1 MRNKHLLPLSL
12 VATVALTVM
21 PNTGLANNMAN
32 DGTNVNEAN
41 NYTQLNNNAHLQQ
54 RKDSV
59 VEKGSDRGIM
69 LNAKSTT
76 EPRQVE
82 IGLPMNYTA
91 VMFNGLP
98 SVFYF
103 WPNTTSNHWRGE
115 QLLAGQGLQNIST
128 TAIKFGEIGYGVD
141 SYMERGGEKF
151 KGKLKYQTN
160 IYGAQ
165 NFDLNLSGKLA
176 KKTYFTLSAYQ
187 NFDPGSMDLK
197 FTNFI
202 DRAQFYTA
210 GLTHLFNN
218 DRGRISVFYKYNVTH
233 PLTSLANY
241 APFTYDGDGKVSEL
255 KGFRMGRDS
264 YLPVDGMMQYRDV
277 KTGELVTDNLYDII
291 KTRTHEGTALLDYD
305 FGNNLTLA
313 VKAKFSHSKGH
324 SGDQLTM
331 GFYEDADATYAD
343 NGEQFHGT
351 IQRRLSQI
359 NAFCVKDAMLIAE
372 LQKKTANHN
381 WAFGVNELYSNID
394 YARSTTQ
401 YYHEVAPNPRKLIYN
416 GQEYANLNGSS
427 EYDKGFENK
436 LAAYVTDTWRV
447 SPSFRMGYGARLELF
462 NIGVDYIGDSRFT
475 DFYIGAKYNDA
486 DGNQKTVATTHH
498 TNTGLNYAVSVSP
511 TYNIT
516 HNFGLTGEIN
526 FLQQYRHLE
535 AYSGKT
541 LPYYN
546 HRPFI
551 LGRAGIFYN
560 SKFVNLVSA
569 FTYARRTNDY
579 SRLTVMSENPNEDPV
594 MVGASSG
601 IQTMGWTTDAMF
613 TPFKGFK
620 FHAMFTYQNPK
631 YTGYKFEAFNKTYDF
646 SDKIVTKQSKIIIEL
661 DPNYTYDRF
670 NIWASFRYY
679 SKQYANVGNSVYF
692 NGRWETFAGASYKAN
707 KMLTFNVNVVNFLNQ
722 RGAQGTIPGSEL
734 ITDGSQYAGTVMAGN
749 YIRPFTVEFGA
760 KLNF

>member
-1 MRNKHLLPLSL
+1 MNRKKLLLPSLLAVASIFPTLSANADTL
-12 VATVALTVM
+12 NKSVIALEDT
-21 PNTGLANNMAN
+21 TKTASN
-32 DGTNVNEAN
+32 DHGV
-41 NYTQLNNNAHLQQ
+41 
-54 RKDSV
+54 
-59 VEKGSDRGIM
+59 M
-69 LNAKSTT
+69 LNAKDAT

-82 IGLPMNYTA
+82 IGLPMSYTA
-91 VMFNGLP
+91 VSVDGLP
-98 SVFYF
+98 AVYYY

-115 QLLAGQGLQNIST
+115 QLLARQGLQNIAT

-160 IYGAQ
+160 TFGAQ

-176 KKTYFTLSAYQ
+176 KKTYFTLSTYQ
-187 NFDPGSMDLK
+187 NFDPGSMNLK
-197 FTNFI
+197 FTNYI

-210 GLTHLFNN
+210 GLTHLFND
-218 DRGRISVFYKYNVTH
+218 DRGRFSVFYKYNETH
-233 PLTSLANY
+233 PLTALANY

-255 KGFRMGRDS
+255 KNFRMGRDS
-264 YLPVDGMMQYRDV
+264 YLPVDGMMQYRNV

-291 KTRTHEGTALLDYD
+291 KTRTHEATALLDYD
-305 FGNNLTLA
+305 LGNNLSLA
-313 VKAKFSHSKGH
+313 VKGKFSHSKGH

-343 NGEQFHGT
+343 NGDAFHGT

-359 NAFCVKDAMLIAE
+359 NAFCVKDAMLVAE
-372 LQKKTANHN
+372 LQKKTASHD
-381 WAFGVNELYSNID
+381 WAFGINELYSNID

-416 GQEYANLNGSS
+416 GVEYANLNGSS

-436 LAAYVTDTWRV
+436 LAAYVNDTWRV
-447 SPSFRMGYGARLELF
+447 SRNFRMGYGARVELF
-462 NIGVDYIGDSRFT
+462 NLGVDYISDKRFS
-475 DFYIGAKYNDA
+475 DFHIGANYTDA
-486 DGNQKTVATTHH
+486 EGNKKTVGITHH

-526 FLQQYRHLE
+526 FLRQYRHLE
-535 AYSGKT
+535 AYSGT
-541 LPYYN
+541 SLPYYN
-546 HRPFI
+546 NRPFI
-551 LGRAGIFYN
+551 LGRAGIFFN
-560 SKFVNLVSA
+560 SSFVNLVSA

-601 IQTMGWTTDAMF
+601 IETMGWTTDAMF
-613 TPFKGFK
+613 TPFKGFT
-620 FHAMFTYQNPK
+620 FHAMVTLQSPK

-646 SDKIVTKQSKIIIEL
+646 SGKTVTKQSKLIVEL

-679 SKQYANVGNSVYF
+679 GKQYANVGNSVYF
-692 NGRWETFAGASYKAN
+692 NGRWETFAGASYKAS

-734 ITDGSQYAGTVMAGN
+734 ITDGSQYAGTIMAGN

>member
-1 MRNKHLLPLSL
+1 MNRRKLLLPSLLAVASIFPTLSANADTL
-12 VATVALTVM
+12 NKSVIALEDT
-21 PNTGLANNMAN
+21 TKTASN
-32 DGTNVNEAN
+32 DHGV
-41 NYTQLNNNAHLQQ
+41 
-54 RKDSV
+54 
-59 VEKGSDRGIM
+59 M
-69 LNAKSTT
+69 LNAKDAT

-82 IGLPMNYTA
+82 IGLPMSYTA
-91 VMFNGLP
+91 VSVDGLP
-98 SVFYF
+98 AVYYY

-115 QLLAGQGLQNIST
+115 QLLARQGLQNIAT

-160 IYGAQ
+160 TFGAQ

-176 KKTYFTLSAYQ
+176 KKTYFTLSTYQ
-187 NFDPGSMDLK
+187 NFDPGSMNLK
-197 FTNFI
+197 FTNYI

-210 GLTHLFNN
+210 GLTHLFND
-218 DRGRISVFYKYNVTH
+218 DRGRFSVFYKYNETH
-233 PLTSLANY
+233 PLTALANY

-255 KGFRMGRDS
+255 KNFRMGRDS

-291 KTRTHEGTALLDYD
+291 KTRTHEATALLDYD
-305 FGNNLTLA
+305 LGNNLSLA
-313 VKAKFSHSKGH
+313 VKGKFSHSKGH

-343 NGEQFHGT
+343 NGDAFHGT

-359 NAFCVKDAMLIAE
+359 NAFCVKDAMLVAE
-372 LQKKTANHN
+372 LQKKTASHD
-381 WAFGVNELYSNID
+381 WAFGINELYSNID

-416 GQEYANLNGSS
+416 GAEYANLNGSS

-436 LAAYVTDTWRV
+436 LAAYVNDTWRV
-447 SPSFRMGYGARLELF
+447 SRNFRMGYGARVELF
-462 NIGVDYIGDSRFT
+462 NLGVDYIGDKRFS
-475 DFYIGAKYNDA
+475 DFHIGANYTDA
-486 DGNQKTVATTHH
+486 EGTKKTVGVSHH

-526 FLQQYRHLE
+526 FLRQYRHLE
-535 AYSGKT
+535 AYSGT
-541 LPYYN
+541 SLPYYN
-546 HRPFI
+546 NRPFI
-551 LGRAGIFYN
+551 LGRAGIFFN
-560 SKFVNLVSA
+560 SSFVNLVSA

-601 IQTMGWTTDAMF
+601 IETMGWTTDAMF
-613 TPFKGFK
+613 TPFKGFT
-620 FHAMFTYQNPK
+620 FHAMVTLQSPK

-646 SDKIVTKQSKIIIEL
+646 SGKTVTKQSKLIVEL

-679 SKQYANVGNSVYF
+679 GKQYANVGNSVYF
-692 NGRWETFAGASYKAN
+692 NGRWETFAGASYKAS

-734 ITDGSQYAGTVMAGN
+734 ITDGSQYAGTIMAGN

>member
-1 MRNKHLLPLSL
+1 MNRRKLLLPSLLAVASIFLALSANADTL
-12 VATVALTVM
+12 NKSVIALEDT
-21 PNTGLANNMAN
+21 TKTASN
-32 DGTNVNEAN
+32 DHGV
-41 NYTQLNNNAHLQQ
+41 
-54 RKDSV
+54 
-59 VEKGSDRGIM
+59 M
-69 LNAKSTT
+69 LNAKDAT

-82 IGLPMNYTA
+82 IGLPMSYTA
-91 VMFNGLP
+91 VSVDGLP
-98 SVFYF
+98 AVYYY

-115 QLLAGQGLQNIST
+115 QLLARQGLQNIAT

-160 IYGAQ
+160 TFGAQ
-165 NFDLNLSGKLA
+165 NFDLNLSGKLT
-176 KKTYFTLSAYQ
+176 KKTYFTLSTYQ
-187 NFDPGSMDLK
+187 NFDPGSMNLK
-197 FTNFI
+197 FTNYI

-210 GLTHLFNN
+210 GLTHLFND
-218 DRGRISVFYKYNVTH
+218 DRGRFSVFYKYNETH
-233 PLTSLANY
+233 PLTALANY

-255 KGFRMGRDS
+255 KNFRMGRDS

-277 KTGELVTDNLYDII
+277 KTGKLVTDNLYDII
-291 KTRTHEGTALLDYD
+291 KTRTHEATALLDYD
-305 FGNNLTLA
+305 LGNNLSLA
-313 VKAKFSHSKGH
+313 VKGKFSHSKGH

-343 NGEQFHGT
+343 NGDAFHGT

-359 NAFCVKDAMLIAE
+359 NAFCVKDALFVAE
-372 LQKKTANHN
+372 LQKKTASHD
-381 WAFGVNELYSNID
+381 WAFGINELYSNID

-416 GQEYANLNGSS
+416 GVEYANLNGSS

-436 LAAYVTDTWRV
+436 LAAYVNDTWRV
-447 SPSFRMGYGARLELF
+447 SRNFRMGYGARVELF
-462 NIGVDYIGDSRFT
+462 NLGVDYIGDKRFS
-475 DFYIGAKYNDA
+475 DFHIGANYTDA
-486 DGNQKTVATTHH
+486 EGNKKTVGITHH

-526 FLQQYRHLE
+526 FLRQYRHLE
-535 AYSGKT
+535 AYSGT
-541 LPYYN
+541 SLPYYN
-546 HRPFI
+546 NRPFI
-551 LGRAGIFYN
+551 LGRAGIFFN
-560 SKFVNLVSA
+560 SSFVNLVSA

-601 IQTMGWTTDAMF
+601 IETMGWTTDAMF
-613 TPFKGFK
+613 TPFKGFT
-620 FHAMFTYQNPK
+620 FHAMVTLQSPK

-646 SDKIVTKQSKIIIEL
+646 SGKTVTKQSKLIVEL

-679 SKQYANVGNSVYF
+679 GKQYANVGNSVYF
-692 NGRWETFAGASYKAN
+692 NGRWETFAGASYKAS

-734 ITDGSQYAGTVMAGN
+734 ITDGSQYAGTIMAGN

>member
-1 MRNKHLLPLSL
+1 MNRKKLLLPSLLAVASIFPTLSANADTL
-12 VATVALTVM
+12 NKSLIALEDT
-21 PNTGLANNMAN
+21 TKTASN
-32 DGTNVNEAN
+32 DHGV
-41 NYTQLNNNAHLQQ
+41 
-54 RKDSV
+54 
-59 VEKGSDRGIM
+59 M
-69 LNAKSTT
+69 LNAKDAT

-82 IGLPMNYTA
+82 IGLPMSYTA
-91 VMFNGLP
+91 VSVDGLP
-98 SVFYF
+98 AVYYY

-115 QLLAGQGLQNIST
+115 QLLARQGLQNIAT

-160 IYGAQ
+160 TFGAQ

-176 KKTYFTLSAYQ
+176 KKTYFTLSTYQ
-187 NFDPGSMDLK
+187 NFDPGSMNLK
-197 FTNFI
+197 FTNYI

-210 GLTHLFNN
+210 GLTHLFND
-218 DRGRISVFYKYNVTH
+218 DRGRFSVFYKYNETH
-233 PLTSLANY
+233 PLTALANY

-255 KGFRMGRDS
+255 KNFRMGRDS

-277 KTGELVTDNLYDII
+277 KTGKLVTDNLYDII
-291 KTRTHEGTALLDYD
+291 KTRTHEATALLDYD
-305 FGNNLTLA
+305 LGNNLSLA
-313 VKAKFSHSKGH
+313 VKGKFSHSKGH

-343 NGEQFHGT
+343 NGEAFHGT

-359 NAFCVKDAMLIAE
+359 NAFCVKDALFVAE
-372 LQKKTANHN
+372 LQKKTASHD
-381 WAFGVNELYSNID
+381 WAFGINELYSNID

-401 YYHEVAPNPRKLIYN
+401 YYHEVAPNPRKLVYN
-416 GQEYANLNGSS
+416 GVEYANLNGST

-436 LAAYVTDTWRV
+436 LAAYVNDTWRV
-447 SPSFRMGYGARLELF
+447 SRNFRMGYGARVELF
-462 NIGVDYIGDSRFT
+462 NVGVDYIGDKRFS
-475 DFYIGAKYNDA
+475 DFHIGANYTDA
-486 DGNQKTVATTHH
+486 EGNKKTVGTTHH

-526 FLQQYRHLE
+526 FLRQYRHLE
-535 AYSGKT
+535 AYSGTT

-546 HRPFI
+546 NRPFI
-551 LGRAGIFYN
+551 LGRAGIFFN
-560 SKFVNLVSA
+560 SSFVNLVSA

-601 IQTMGWTTDAMF
+601 IETMGWTTDAMF
-613 TPFKGFK
+613 TPFKGFT
-620 FHAMFTYQNPK
+620 FHAMVTLQSPK
-631 YTGYKFEAFNKTYDF
+631 YTGYKFEAFNKNYDF
-646 SDKIVTKQSKIIIEL
+646 SGKTVTKQSKIIVEL
-661 DPNYTYDRF
+661 DPNYTFDRF

-679 SKQYANVGNSVYF
+679 GKQYANVGNSVYF
-692 NGRWETFAGASYKAN
+692 NGRWETFAGASYKAS

-734 ITDGSQYAGTVMAGN
+734 ITDGSQYAGTIMAGN

>member
-1 MRNKHLLPLSL
+1 MKHNKLLLPTFL
-12 VATVALTVM
+12 VAAS
-21 PNTGLANNMAN
+21 LATTLPVHADTLLKAYAAVEDSTKTEGN
-32 DGTNVNEAN
+32 DHGV
-41 NYTQLNNNAHLQQ
+41 
-54 RKDSV
+54 
-59 VEKGSDRGIM
+59 M
-69 LNAKSTT
+69 LNAKDAT

-82 IGLPMNYTA
+82 IGLPMSYTA
-91 VMFNGLP
+91 V
-98 SVFYF
+98 SVDGVPAVYYY

-151 KGKLKYQTN
+151 KGKVKYQTN
-160 IYGAQ
+160 TYGAQ
-165 NFDLNLSGKLA
+165 NFDMNLSGKLA
-176 KKTYFTLSAYQ
+176 KKTYFTLSTYQ

-197 FTNFI
+197 FTNYI

-210 GLTHLFNN
+210 GLTRLFNN
-218 DRGRISVFYKYNVTH
+218 DRGRFSVFYKYNVTH
-233 PLTSLANY
+233 PLTTLANY

-264 YLPVDGMMQYRDV
+264 YLPVDGTMQYRDV
-277 KTGELVTDNLYDII
+277 KTGELVTNNLYDII
-291 KTRTHEGTALLDYD
+291 KTRTHEATALLDYD

-343 NGEQFHGT
+343 NGDAFHGT

-359 NAFCVKDAMLIAE
+359 NAFCVKDAMFIAE

-381 WAFGVNELYSNID
+381 WAFGINELYSNID

-401 YYHEVAPNPRKLIYN
+401 YYHEVAPNPRKLVYN
-416 GQEYANLNGSS
+416 GKEYANLNGSS

-436 LAAYVTDTWRV
+436 LAAYVNDTWRV
-447 SPSFRMGYGARLELF
+447 SRNFRMGYGARLELF
-462 NIGVDYIGDSRFT
+462 NIGVDYIGDGRFS
-475 DFYIGAKYNDA
+475 DFYIGANYSDA
-486 DGNQKTVATTHH
+486 DGNSKTVGTTHH
-498 TNTGLNYAVSVSP
+498 TNTGLNYVVSVSP
-511 TYNIT
+511 TFNIT
-516 HNFGLTGEIN
+516 SNFGLTGEIN

-560 SKFVNLVSA
+560 SSFVNLVSA

-579 SRLTVMSENPNEDPV
+579 SRLTVMSDNPNEDPV

-601 IQTMGWTTDAMF
+601 IETMGWTTDAMF

-620 FHAMFTYQNPK
+620 FHAMLTLQSPK

-646 SDKIVTKQSKIIIEL
+646 SDKTVTKQSKMIIEL

-734 ITDGSQYAGTVMAGN
+734 ITDGSQYAGTIMAGN

>member
-1 MRNKHLLPLSL
+1 MNRKKLLLPSLLAVASIFPTLSANADTL
-12 VATVALTVM
+12 NKSVIALEDT
-21 PNTGLANNMAN
+21 TKTASN
-32 DGTNVNEAN
+32 DHGV
-41 NYTQLNNNAHLQQ
+41 
-54 RKDSV
+54 
-59 VEKGSDRGIM
+59 M
-69 LNAKSTT
+69 LNAKDAT

-82 IGLPMNYTA
+82 IGLPMSYTA
-91 VMFNGLP
+91 VSVDGLP
-98 SVFYF
+98 AVYYY

-115 QLLAGQGLQNIST
+115 QLLARQGLQNIAT

-160 IYGAQ
+160 TFGAQ

-176 KKTYFTLSAYQ
+176 KKTYFTLSTYQ
-187 NFDPGSMDLK
+187 NFDPGSMNLK
-197 FTNFI
+197 FTNYI

-210 GLTHLFNN
+210 GLTHLFND
-218 DRGRISVFYKYNVTH
+218 DRGRFSVFYKYNETH
-233 PLTSLANY
+233 PLTALANY

-255 KGFRMGRDS
+255 KNFRMGRDS

-277 KTGELVTDNLYDII
+277 KTGKLVTDNLYDII
-291 KTRTHEGTALLDYD
+291 KTRTHEATALLDYD
-305 FGNNLTLA
+305 LGNNLSLA
-313 VKAKFSHSKGH
+313 VKGKFSHSKGH

-343 NGEQFHGT
+343 NGDAFHGT

-359 NAFCVKDAMLIAE
+359 NAFCVKDAMLVAE
-372 LQKKTANHN
+372 LQKKTASHD
-381 WAFGVNELYSNID
+381 WAFGINELYSNID

-416 GQEYANLNGSS
+416 GAEYANLNGSS

-436 LAAYVTDTWRV
+436 LAAYVNDTWRV
-447 SPSFRMGYGARLELF
+447 SRNFRMGYGARVELF
-462 NIGVDYIGDSRFT
+462 NLGVDYIGDKRFS
-475 DFYIGAKYNDA
+475 DFHIGANYTDA
-486 DGNQKTVATTHH
+486 EGSKKTVGVSHH

-526 FLQQYRHLE
+526 FLRQYRHME
-535 AYSGKT
+535 AYSGT
-541 LPYYN
+541 SLPYYN
-546 HRPFI
+546 NRPFI
-551 LGRAGIFYN
+551 LGRAGIFFN
-560 SKFVNLVSA
+560 SSFVNLVSA

-601 IQTMGWTTDAMF
+601 IETMGWTTDAMF
-613 TPFKGFK
+613 TPFKGFT
-620 FHAMFTYQNPK
+620 FHAMVTLQSPK

-646 SDKIVTKQSKIIIEL
+646 SGKTVTKQSKLIVEL

-679 SKQYANVGNSVYF
+679 GKQYANVGNSVYF
-692 NGRWETFAGASYKAN
+692 NGRWETFAGASYKAS

-734 ITDGSQYAGTVMAGN
+734 ITDGSQYAGTIMAGN

>member
-1 MRNKHLLPLSL
+1 MNRRKLLLPSLLAVASIFPTLSANADTL
-12 VATVALTVM
+12 NKSVIALEDT
-21 PNTGLANNMAN
+21 TKTASN
-32 DGTNVNEAN
+32 DHGV
-41 NYTQLNNNAHLQQ
+41 
-54 RKDSV
+54 
-59 VEKGSDRGIM
+59 M
-69 LNAKSTT
+69 LNAKDAT

-82 IGLPMNYTA
+82 IGLPMSYTA
-91 VMFNGLP
+91 VSVDGLP
-98 SVFYF
+98 AVYYY

-115 QLLAGQGLQNIST
+115 QLLARQGLQNIAT

-160 IYGAQ
+160 TFGAQ

-176 KKTYFTLSAYQ
+176 KKTYFTLSTYQ
-187 NFDPGSMDLK
+187 NFDPGSMNLK
-197 FTNFI
+197 FTNYI

-210 GLTHLFNN
+210 GLTHLFND
-218 DRGRISVFYKYNVTH
+218 DRGRFSVFYKYNETH
-233 PLTSLANY
+233 PLTALANY

-255 KGFRMGRDS
+255 KNFRMGRDS

-277 KTGELVTDNLYDII
+277 KTGKLVTDNLYDII
-291 KTRTHEGTALLDYD
+291 KTRTHEATALLDYD
-305 FGNNLTLA
+305 LGNNLSLA
-313 VKAKFSHSKGH
+313 VKGKFSHSKGH

-343 NGEQFHGT
+343 NGDAFHGT

-359 NAFCVKDAMLIAE
+359 NAFCVKDAMLVAE
-372 LQKKTANHN
+372 LQKKTASHD
-381 WAFGVNELYSNID
+381 WAFGINELYSNID

-416 GQEYANLNGSS
+416 GAEYANLNGST

-436 LAAYVTDTWRV
+436 LAAYVNDTWRV
-447 SPSFRMGYGARLELF
+447 SRNFRMGYGARVELF
-462 NIGVDYIGDSRFT
+462 NLGVDYIGDKRFG
-475 DFYIGAKYNDA
+475 DFHIGANYTDA
-486 DGNQKTVATTHH
+486 EGTKKTVGVSHH

-526 FLQQYRHLE
+526 FLRQYRHLE
-535 AYSGKT
+535 AYSGT
-541 LPYYN
+541 SLPYYN
-546 HRPFI
+546 NRPFI
-551 LGRAGIFYN
+551 LGRAGIFFN
-560 SKFVNLVSA
+560 SSFVNLVSA

-601 IQTMGWTTDAMF
+601 IETMGWTTDAMF
-613 TPFKGFK
+613 TPFKGFT
-620 FHAMFTYQNPK
+620 FHAMVTLQSPK

-646 SDKIVTKQSKIIIEL
+646 SGKTVTKQSKLIVEL

-679 SKQYANVGNSVYF
+679 GKQYANVGNSVYF
-692 NGRWETFAGASYKAN
+692 NGRWETFAGASYKTS

-734 ITDGSQYAGTVMAGN
+734 ITDGSQYAGTIMAGN

>member
-1 MRNKHLLPLSL
+1 MNRRKLLLPSLLAVASIFPTLSANADTL
-12 VATVALTVM
+12 NKSVIALEDT
-21 PNTGLANNMAN
+21 TKTASN
-32 DGTNVNEAN
+32 DHGV
-41 NYTQLNNNAHLQQ
+41 
-54 RKDSV
+54 
-59 VEKGSDRGIM
+59 M
-69 LNAKSTT
+69 LNAKDAT

-82 IGLPMNYTA
+82 IGLPMSYTA
-91 VMFNGLP
+91 VSVDGLP
-98 SVFYF
+98 AVYYY

-115 QLLAGQGLQNIST
+115 QLLAHQGLQNIAT

-160 IYGAQ
+160 TFGAQ

-176 KKTYFTLSAYQ
+176 KKTYFTLSTYQ
-187 NFDPGSMDLK
+187 NFDPGSMNLK
-197 FTNFI
+197 FTNYI

-210 GLTHLFNN
+210 GLTHLFND
-218 DRGRISVFYKYNVTH
+218 DRGRFSVFYKYNETH
-233 PLTSLANY
+233 PLTALANY

-255 KGFRMGRDS
+255 KNFRMGRDS

-277 KTGELVTDNLYDII
+277 KTGKLVTDNLYDII
-291 KTRTHEGTALLDYD
+291 KTRTHEATALLDYD
-305 FGNNLTLA
+305 LGNNLSLA
-313 VKAKFSHSKGH
+313 VKGKFSHSKGH

-343 NGEQFHGT
+343 NGDAFHGT

-359 NAFCVKDAMLIAE
+359 NAFCVKDAMLVAE
-372 LQKKTANHN
+372 LQKKTASHD
-381 WAFGVNELYSNID
+381 WAFGINELYSNID

-416 GQEYANLNGSS
+416 GVEYANLNGSS

-436 LAAYVTDTWRV
+436 LAAYVNDTWRV
-447 SPSFRMGYGARLELF
+447 SRNFRMGYGARVELF
-462 NIGVDYIGDSRFT
+462 NLGVDYIGDKRFG
-475 DFYIGAKYNDA
+475 DFHIGANYTDA
-486 DGNQKTVATTHH
+486 EGNKKTVGVSHH

-526 FLQQYRHLE
+526 FLRQYRHLE
-535 AYSGKT
+535 AYSGT
-541 LPYYN
+541 SLPYYN
-546 HRPFI
+546 NRPFI
-551 LGRAGIFYN
+551 LGRAGIFFN
-560 SKFVNLVSA
+560 SSFVNLVSA

-601 IQTMGWTTDAMF
+601 IETMGWTTDAMF
-613 TPFKGFK
+613 TPFKGFT
-620 FHAMFTYQNPK
+620 FHAMVTLQSPK

-646 SDKIVTKQSKIIIEL
+646 SGKTVTKQSKLIVEL

-679 SKQYANVGNSVYF
+679 GKQYANVGNSVYF
-692 NGRWETFAGASYKAN
+692 NGRWETFAGASYKAS

-734 ITDGSQYAGTVMAGN
+734 ITDGSQYAGTIMAGN

>member
-1 MRNKHLLPLSL
+1 MKHNKLLLPTFL
-12 VATVALTVM
+12 VAAS
-21 PNTGLANNMAN
+21 LATTLPVHADTLLKAYAAVEDSTKTEGN
-32 DGTNVNEAN
+32 DHGV
-41 NYTQLNNNAHLQQ
+41 
-54 RKDSV
+54 
-59 VEKGSDRGIM
+59 M
-69 LNAKSTT
+69 LNAKDAT

-82 IGLPMNYTA
+82 IGLPMSYTA
-91 VMFNGLP
+91 V
-98 SVFYF
+98 SVDGVPAVYYY

-151 KGKLKYQTN
+151 KGKVKYQTN
-160 IYGAQ
+160 TYGAQ
-165 NFDLNLSGKLA
+165 NFDMNLSGKLA
-176 KKTYFTLSAYQ
+176 KKTYFTLSTYQ

-197 FTNFI
+197 FTNYI

-210 GLTHLFNN
+210 GLTRLFNN
-218 DRGRISVFYKYNVTH
+218 DRGRFSVFYKYNVTH
-233 PLTSLANY
+233 PLTALANY

-264 YLPVDGMMQYRDV
+264 YLPVDGTMQYRDV
-277 KTGELVTDNLYDII
+277 KTGELVTNNLYDII
-291 KTRTHEGTALLDYD
+291 KTRTHEATALLDYD
-305 FGNNLTLA
+305 FGNNLTFA

-343 NGEQFHGT
+343 NGDAFHGT

-359 NAFCVKDAMLIAE
+359 NAFCVKDAMFIAE

-381 WAFGVNELYSNID
+381 WAFGINELYSNID

-401 YYHEVAPNPRKLIYN
+401 YYHEVAPNPRKLVYN
-416 GQEYANLNGSS
+416 GKEYANLNGSS

-436 LAAYVTDTWRV
+436 LAAYVNDTWRV
-447 SPSFRMGYGARLELF
+447 SRNFRMGYGARLELF
-462 NIGVDYIGDSRFT
+462 NIGVDYIGDGRFS
-475 DFYIGAKYNDA
+475 DFYIGANYSDA
-486 DGNQKTVATTHH
+486 DGNSKTVATTHH
-498 TNTGLNYAVSVSP
+498 TNTGVNYVVSVSP

-516 HNFGLTGEIN
+516 SNFGLTGEIN

-541 LPYYN
+541 LPYYD

-560 SKFVNLVSA
+560 SSFVNLVSA

-579 SRLTVMSENPNEDPV
+579 SRLTVMSDNPNEDPV

-601 IQTMGWTTDAMF
+601 IETMGWTTDAMF

-620 FHAMFTYQNPK
+620 FHAMLTLQSPK

-646 SDKIVTKQSKIIIEL
+646 SDKTVTKQSKMIIEL
-661 DPNYTYDRF
+661 DLNYTYDRF

-734 ITDGSQYAGTVMAGN
+734 ITDGSQYAGTIMAGN

>member
-1 MRNKHLLPLSL
+1 MNREKLLLPSLLAVASIFPTLSANADTL
-12 VATVALTVM
+12 NKSLIALEDT
-21 PNTGLANNMAN
+21 TKTASN
-32 DGTNVNEAN
+32 DHGV
-41 NYTQLNNNAHLQQ
+41 
-54 RKDSV
+54 
-59 VEKGSDRGIM
+59 M
-69 LNAKSTT
+69 LNAKDAT

-82 IGLPMNYTA
+82 IGLPMSYTA
-91 VMFNGLP
+91 VSVDGLP
-98 SVFYF
+98 AVYYY

-115 QLLAGQGLQNIST
+115 QLLARQGLQNIAT

-160 IYGAQ
+160 TFGAQ

-176 KKTYFTLSAYQ
+176 KKTYFTLSTYQ
-187 NFDPGSMDLK
+187 NFDPGSMNLK
-197 FTNFI
+197 FTNYI

-210 GLTHLFNN
+210 GLTHLFND
-218 DRGRISVFYKYNVTH
+218 DRGRFSVFYKYNETH
-233 PLTSLANY
+233 PLTALANY

-255 KGFRMGRDS
+255 KNFRMGRDS

-277 KTGELVTDNLYDII
+277 KTGKLVTDNLYDII
-291 KTRTHEGTALLDYD
+291 KTRTHEATALLDYD
-305 FGNNLTLA
+305 LGNNLSLA
-313 VKAKFSHSKGH
+313 VKGKFSHSKGH

-343 NGEQFHGT
+343 NGDAFHGT

-359 NAFCVKDAMLIAE
+359 NAFCVKDALFVAE
-372 LQKKTANHN
+372 LQKKTASHD
-381 WAFGVNELYSNID
+381 WAFGINELYSNID

-401 YYHEVAPNPRKLIYN
+401 YYHEVAPNPRKLVYN
-416 GQEYANLNGSS
+416 GVEYANLNGST

-436 LAAYVTDTWRV
+436 LAAYVNDTWRV
-447 SPSFRMGYGARLELF
+447 SRNFRMGYGARVELF
-462 NIGVDYIGDSRFT
+462 NLGVDYIGDKRFS
-475 DFYIGAKYNDA
+475 DFHIGANYTDA
-486 DGNQKTVATTHH
+486 EGNKKTVGTTHH
-498 TNTGLNYAVSVSP
+498 SNTGLNYAVSVSP

-526 FLQQYRHLE
+526 FLRQYRHLE
-535 AYSGKT
+535 AYSGTT

-546 HRPFI
+546 NRPFI
-551 LGRAGIFYN
+551 LGRAGIFFN
-560 SKFVNLVSA
+560 SSFVNLVSA

-601 IQTMGWTTDAMF
+601 IETMGWTTDAMF
-613 TPFKGFK
+613 TPFKGFT
-620 FHAMFTYQNPK
+620 FHAMVTLQSPK
-631 YTGYKFEAFNKTYDF
+631 YTGYKFEAFNKSYDF
-646 SDKIVTKQSKIIIEL
+646 SGKTVTKQSKIIVEL
-661 DPNYTYDRF
+661 DPNYTFDRF

-679 SKQYANVGNSVYF
+679 GKQYANVGNSVYF
-692 NGRWETFAGASYKAN
+692 NGRWETFAGASYKAS

-734 ITDGSQYAGTVMAGN
+734 ITDGSQYAGTIMAGN

>member
-1 MRNKHLLPLSL
+1 MKHNKLLLPTFL
-12 VATVALTVM
+12 VAAS
-21 PNTGLANNMAN
+21 LATTLPVHADTLLKAYAAVEDSTKTEGN
-32 DGTNVNEAN
+32 DHGV
-41 NYTQLNNNAHLQQ
+41 
-54 RKDSV
+54 
-59 VEKGSDRGIM
+59 M
-69 LNAKSTT
+69 LNAKDAT

-82 IGLPMNYTA
+82 IGLPMSYTA
-91 VMFNGLP
+91 V
-98 SVFYF
+98 SVDGVPAVYYY

-151 KGKLKYQTN
+151 KGKVKYQTN
-160 IYGAQ
+160 TYGAQ
-165 NFDLNLSGKLA
+165 NFDMNLSGKLA
-176 KKTYFTLSAYQ
+176 KKTYFTLSTYQ

-197 FTNFI
+197 FTNYI

-210 GLTHLFNN
+210 GLTRLFNN
-218 DRGRISVFYKYNVTH
+218 DRGRFSVFYKYNVTH
-233 PLTSLANY
+233 PLTTLANY

-264 YLPVDGMMQYRDV
+264 YLPVDGTMQYRDV
-277 KTGELVTDNLYDII
+277 KTGELVTNNLYDII
-291 KTRTHEGTALLDYD
+291 KTRTHEATALLDYD

-343 NGEQFHGT
+343 NGDAFHGT

-359 NAFCVKDAMLIAE
+359 NAFCVKDAMFIAE

-381 WAFGVNELYSNID
+381 WEFGINELYSNID

-401 YYHEVAPNPRKLIYN
+401 YYHEVAPNPRKLVYN
-416 GQEYANLNGSS
+416 GKEYANLNGSS

-436 LAAYVTDTWRV
+436 LAAYVNDTWRV
-447 SPSFRMGYGARLELF
+447 SRNFRMGYGARLELF
-462 NIGVDYIGDSRFT
+462 NIGVDYIGDGRFS
-475 DFYIGAKYNDA
+475 DFYIGANYSDA
-486 DGNQKTVATTHH
+486 DGNSKTVGTTHH
-498 TNTGLNYAVSVSP
+498 TNTGLNYVVSVSP

-516 HNFGLTGEIN
+516 SNFGLTGEIN

-560 SKFVNLVSA
+560 SSFVNLVSA

-579 SRLTVMSENPNEDPV
+579 SRLTVMSDNPNEDPV

-601 IQTMGWTTDAMF
+601 IETMGWTTDAMF

-620 FHAMFTYQNPK
+620 FHAMLTLQSPK

-646 SDKIVTKQSKIIIEL
+646 SDKTVTKQSKMIIEL

-734 ITDGSQYAGTVMAGN
+734 ITDGSQYAGTIMAGN

>member
-1 MRNKHLLPLSL
+1 MNRRKLLLPSLLAVASIFPTLSANADTL
-12 VATVALTVM
+12 NKSVIALEDT
-21 PNTGLANNMAN
+21 TKTASN
-32 DGTNVNEAN
+32 DHGV
-41 NYTQLNNNAHLQQ
+41 
-54 RKDSV
+54 
-59 VEKGSDRGIM
+59 M
-69 LNAKSTT
+69 LNAKDAT

-82 IGLPMNYTA
+82 IGLPMSYTA
-91 VMFNGLP
+91 VSVDGLP
-98 SVFYF
+98 AVYYY

-115 QLLAGQGLQNIST
+115 QLLARQGLQNIAT

-160 IYGAQ
+160 TFGAQ

-176 KKTYFTLSAYQ
+176 KKTYFTLSTYQ
-187 NFDPGSMDLK
+187 NFDPGSMNLK
-197 FTNFI
+197 FTNYI

-210 GLTHLFNN
+210 GLTHLFND
-218 DRGRISVFYKYNVTH
+218 DRGRFSVFYKYNETH
-233 PLTSLANY
+233 PLTALANY

-255 KGFRMGRDS
+255 KNFRMGRDS

-277 KTGELVTDNLYDII
+277 KSGKLVTDNLYDII
-291 KTRTHEGTALLDYD
+291 KTRTHEATALLDYD
-305 FGNNLTLA
+305 LCNNLSLA
-313 VKAKFSHSKGH
+313 VKGKFSHSKGH

-343 NGEQFHGT
+343 NGDAFHGT

-359 NAFCVKDAMLIAE
+359 NAFCVKDAMLVAE
-372 LQKKTANHN
+372 LQKKTASHD
-381 WAFGVNELYSNID
+381 WAFGINELYSNID

-416 GQEYANLNGSS
+416 GAEYANLNGST

-436 LAAYVTDTWRV
+436 LAAYVNDTWRV
-447 SPSFRMGYGARLELF
+447 SRNFRMGYGARVELF
-462 NIGVDYIGDSRFT
+462 NLGVDYIGDKRFS
-475 DFYIGAKYNDA
+475 DFHIGANYTDA
-486 DGNQKTVATTHH
+486 EGNKKTVGVSHH

-526 FLQQYRHLE
+526 FLRQYRHLE
-535 AYSGKT
+535 AYSGT
-541 LPYYN
+541 SLPYYN
-546 HRPFI
+546 NRPFI
-551 LGRAGIFYN
+551 LGRAGIFFN
-560 SKFVNLVSA
+560 SSFVNLVSA

-601 IQTMGWTTDAMF
+601 IEAMGWTTDAMF
-613 TPFKGFK
+613 TPFKGFT
-620 FHAMFTYQNPK
+620 FHAMVTLQSPK

-646 SDKIVTKQSKIIIEL
+646 SGKTVTKQSKLIVEL

-679 SKQYANVGNSVYF
+679 GKQYANVGNSVYF
-692 NGRWETFAGASYKAN
+692 NGRWETFAGASYKAS

-734 ITDGSQYAGTVMAGN
+734 ITDGSQYAGTIMAGN

>member
-1 MRNKHLLPLSL
+1 MNRRKLLLPSLLAVASIFPTLSANADTL
-12 VATVALTVM
+12 NKSVIALEDT
-21 PNTGLANNMAN
+21 TKTASN
-32 DGTNVNEAN
+32 DHGV
-41 NYTQLNNNAHLQQ
+41 
-54 RKDSV
+54 
-59 VEKGSDRGIM
+59 M
-69 LNAKSTT
+69 LNAKDAT

-82 IGLPMNYTA
+82 IGLPMSYTA
-91 VMFNGLP
+91 VSVDGLP
-98 SVFYF
+98 AVYYY

-115 QLLAGQGLQNIST
+115 QLLARQGLQNIAT

-160 IYGAQ
+160 TFGAQ

-176 KKTYFTLSAYQ
+176 KKTYFTLSTYQ
-187 NFDPGSMDLK
+187 NFDPGSMNLK
-197 FTNFI
+197 FTNYI

-210 GLTHLFNN
+210 GLTHLFND
-218 DRGRISVFYKYNVTH
+218 DRGRFSVFYKYNETH
-233 PLTSLANY
+233 PLTALANY

-255 KGFRMGRDS
+255 KNFRMGRDS
-264 YLPVDGMMQYRDV
+264 YLPVDGMMQYRNV

-291 KTRTHEGTALLDYD
+291 KTRTHEATALLDYD
-305 FGNNLTLA
+305 LGNNLSLA
-313 VKAKFSHSKGH
+313 VKGKFSHSKGH

-343 NGEQFHGT
+343 NGDAFHGT

-359 NAFCVKDAMLIAE
+359 NAFCVKDAMLVAE
-372 LQKKTANHN
+372 LQKKTASHD
-381 WAFGVNELYSNID
+381 WAFGINELYSNID

-416 GQEYANLNGSS
+416 GVEYANLNGSS

-436 LAAYVTDTWRV
+436 LAAYVNDTWRV
-447 SPSFRMGYGARLELF
+447 SRNFRMGYGARVELF
-462 NIGVDYIGDSRFT
+462 NLGVDYISDKRFGDFH
-475 DFYIGAKYNDA
+475 IGANYTDA
-486 DGNQKTVATTHH
+486 EGNKKTVGVSHH

-526 FLQQYRHLE
+526 FLRQYRHLE
-535 AYSGKT
+535 AYSGT
-541 LPYYN
+541 SLPYYN
-546 HRPFI
+546 NRPFI
-551 LGRAGIFYN
+551 LGRAGIFFN
-560 SKFVNLVSA
+560 SSFVNLVSA

-601 IQTMGWTTDAMF
+601 IETMGWTTDAMF
-613 TPFKGFK
+613 IPFKGFT
-620 FHAMFTYQNPK
+620 FHAMVTLQSPK

-646 SDKIVTKQSKIIIEL
+646 SGKTVTKQSKLIVEL

-679 SKQYANVGNSVYF
+679 GKQYANVGNSVYF
-692 NGRWETFAGASYKAN
+692 NGRWETFAGASYKAS

-734 ITDGSQYAGTVMAGN
+734 ITDGSQYAGTIMAGN

>member
-1 MRNKHLLPLSL
+1 MNRRKLLLPSLLAVASIFPTLSANADTL
-12 VATVALTVM
+12 NKSVIALEDT
-21 PNTGLANNMAN
+21 TKTASN
-32 DGTNVNEAN
+32 DHGV
-41 NYTQLNNNAHLQQ
+41 
-54 RKDSV
+54 
-59 VEKGSDRGIM
+59 M
-69 LNAKSTT
+69 LNAKDAT

-82 IGLPMNYTA
+82 IGLPMSYTA
-91 VMFNGLP
+91 VSVDGLP
-98 SVFYF
+98 AVYYY

-115 QLLAGQGLQNIST
+115 QLLARQGLQNIAT

-151 KGKLKYQTN
+151 KGKLKYLTN
-160 IYGAQ
+160 TFGAQ

-176 KKTYFTLSAYQ
+176 KKTYFTLSTYQ
-187 NFDPGSMDLK
+187 NFDPGSMNLK
-197 FTNFI
+197 FTNYI

-210 GLTHLFNN
+210 GLTHLFND
-218 DRGRISVFYKYNVTH
+218 DRGRFSVFYKYNETH
-233 PLTSLANY
+233 PLTALANY

-255 KGFRMGRDS
+255 KNFRMGRDS

-277 KTGELVTDNLYDII
+277 KTGKLVTDNLYDII
-291 KTRTHEGTALLDYD
+291 KTRTHEATALLDYD
-305 FGNNLTLA
+305 LGNNLSLA
-313 VKAKFSHSKGH
+313 VKGKFSHSKGH

-343 NGEQFHGT
+343 NGDAFHGT

-359 NAFCVKDAMLIAE
+359 NAFCVKDAMLVAE
-372 LQKKTANHN
+372 LQKKTASHD
-381 WAFGVNELYSNID
+381 WAFGINELYSNID

-416 GQEYANLNGSS
+416 GVEYANLNGST

-436 LAAYVTDTWRV
+436 LAAYVNDTWRV
-447 SPSFRMGYGARLELF
+447 SRNFRMGYGARVELF
-462 NIGVDYIGDSRFT
+462 NLGVDYIGDKRFS
-475 DFYIGAKYNDA
+475 DFHIGANYTDA
-486 DGNQKTVATTHH
+486 EGNKKTVGVSHH

-526 FLQQYRHLE
+526 FLRQYRHLE
-535 AYSGKT
+535 AYSGT
-541 LPYYN
+541 SLPYYN
-546 HRPFI
+546 NRPFI
-551 LGRAGIFYN
+551 LGRAGIFFN
-560 SKFVNLVSA
+560 SSFVNLVSA

-601 IQTMGWTTDAMF
+601 IETMGWTTDAML
-613 TPFKGFK
+613 TPFKGFT
-620 FHAMFTYQNPK
+620 FHAMVTLQSPK

-646 SDKIVTKQSKIIIEL
+646 SGKTVTKQSKLIVEL

-679 SKQYANVGNSVYF
+679 GKQYANVGNSVYF
-692 NGRWETFAGASYKAN
+692 NGRWETFAGASYKAS

-734 ITDGSQYAGTVMAGN
+734 ITDGSQYAGTIMAGN

>member
-1 MRNKHLLPLSL
+1 MNRKKLLLPSLLAVASIFPTLSANADTL
-12 VATVALTVM
+12 NKSLIALEDT
-21 PNTGLANNMAN
+21 TKTASN
-32 DGTNVNEAN
+32 DHGV
-41 NYTQLNNNAHLQQ
+41 
-54 RKDSV
+54 
-59 VEKGSDRGIM
+59 M
-69 LNAKSTT
+69 LNAKDAT

-82 IGLPMNYTA
+82 IGLPMSYTA
-91 VMFNGLP
+91 VSVDGLP
-98 SVFYF
+98 AVYYY

-115 QLLAGQGLQNIST
+115 QLLARQGLQNIAT

-160 IYGAQ
+160 TFGAQ

-176 KKTYFTLSAYQ
+176 KKTYFTLSTYQ
-187 NFDPGSMDLK
+187 NFDPGSMNLK
-197 FTNFI
+197 FTNYI

-210 GLTHLFNN
+210 GLTHLFND
-218 DRGRISVFYKYNVTH
+218 DRGRFSVFYKYNETH
-233 PLTSLANY
+233 PLTALANY

-255 KGFRMGRDS
+255 KNFRMGRDS

-277 KTGELVTDNLYDII
+277 KTGKLVTDNLYDII
-291 KTRTHEGTALLDYD
+291 KTRTHEATALLDYD
-305 FGNNLTLA
+305 LGNNLSLA
-313 VKAKFSHSKGH
+313 VKGKFSHSKGH

-331 GFYEDADATYAD
+331 GFYDDADATYAD
-343 NGEQFHGT
+343 NGEAFHGT

-359 NAFCVKDAMLIAE
+359 NAFCVKDALFVAE
-372 LQKKTANHN
+372 LQKKTASHD
-381 WAFGVNELYSNID
+381 WAFGINELYSNID

-416 GQEYANLNGSS
+416 GVEYANLNGST

-436 LAAYVTDTWRV
+436 LAAYVNDTWRV
-447 SPSFRMGYGARLELF
+447 SRNFRMGYGARVELF
-462 NIGVDYIGDSRFT
+462 NLGVDYIGDKRFS
-475 DFYIGAKYNDA
+475 DFHIGANYTDA
-486 DGNQKTVATTHH
+486 EGNKKTVGTTHH

-526 FLQQYRHLE
+526 FLRQYRHLE
-535 AYSGKT
+535 AYSGTT

-546 HRPFI
+546 NRPFI
-551 LGRAGIFYN
+551 LGRAGIFFN
-560 SKFVNLVSA
+560 SSFVNLVSA

-601 IQTMGWTTDAMF
+601 IETMGWTTDAMF
-613 TPFKGFK
+613 TPFKGFT
-620 FHAMFTYQNPK
+620 FHAMVTLQSPK
-631 YTGYKFEAFNKTYDF
+631 YTGYKFEAFNKSYDF
-646 SDKIVTKQSKIIIEL
+646 SGKTVTKQSKIIVEL
-661 DPNYTYDRF
+661 DPNYTFDRF

-679 SKQYANVGNSVYF
+679 GKQYANVGNSVYF
-692 NGRWETFAGASYKAN
+692 NGRWETFAGASYKAS

-734 ITDGSQYAGTVMAGN
+734 ITDGSQYAGTIMAGN

>member
-1 MRNKHLLPLSL
+1 MKHNKLLLPTFL
-12 VATVALTVM
+12 VAASLATTLPVHADTLLKAYAAVEDST
-21 PNTGLANNMAN
+21 NTEGN
-32 DGTNVNEAN
+32 DHGV
-41 NYTQLNNNAHLQQ
+41 
-54 RKDSV
+54 
-59 VEKGSDRGIM
+59 M
-69 LNAKSTT
+69 LNAKDAT

-82 IGLPMNYTA
+82 IGLPMSYTA
-91 VMFNGLP
+91 V
-98 SVFYF
+98 SVDGVPAVYYY

-151 KGKLKYQTN
+151 KGKVKYQTN
-160 IYGAQ
+160 TYGAQ
-165 NFDLNLSGKLA
+165 NFDMNLSGKLA
-176 KKTYFTLSAYQ
+176 KKTYFTLSTYQ

-197 FTNFI
+197 FTNYI

-210 GLTHLFNN
+210 GLTRLFNN
-218 DRGRISVFYKYNVTH
+218 DRGRFSVFYKYNVTH
-233 PLTSLANY
+233 PLTTLANY

-264 YLPVDGMMQYRDV
+264 YLPVDGTMQYRDV
-277 KTGELVTDNLYDII
+277 KTGELVTNNLYDII
-291 KTRTHEGTALLDYD
+291 KTRTHEATALLDYD

-343 NGEQFHGT
+343 NGNAFHGT

-359 NAFCVKDAMLIAE
+359 NAFCVKDAMFIAE

-381 WAFGVNELYSNID
+381 WAFGINELYSNID

-401 YYHEVAPNPRKLIYN
+401 YYHEVAPNPRKLVYN
-416 GQEYANLNGSS
+416 GKEYANLNGSS

-436 LAAYVTDTWRV
+436 LAAYVNDTWRV
-447 SPSFRMGYGARLELF
+447 SRNFRMGYGARLELF
-462 NIGVDYIGDSRFT
+462 NIGVDYIGDGRFS
-475 DFYIGAKYNDA
+475 DFYIGANYSDA
-486 DGNQKTVATTHH
+486 DGNSKTVGTTHH
-498 TNTGLNYAVSVSP
+498 TNTGLNYVVSVSP

-516 HNFGLTGEIN
+516 SNFGLTGEIN

-546 HRPFI
+546 HRLFI

-560 SKFVNLVSA
+560 SSFVNLVSA

-579 SRLTVMSENPNEDPV
+579 SRLTVMSDNPNEDPV

-601 IQTMGWTTDAMF
+601 IETMGWTTDAMF

-620 FHAMFTYQNPK
+620 FHAMLTLQSPK

-646 SDKIVTKQSKIIIEL
+646 SDKTVTKQSKMIIEL

-734 ITDGSQYAGTVMAGN
+734 ITDGSQYAGTIMAGN

>member
-1 MRNKHLLPLSL
+1 MNREKLLLPSLLAVASIFPTLSANADTL
-12 VATVALTVM
+12 NKSLIALEDT
-21 PNTGLANNMAN
+21 TKTASN
-32 DGTNVNEAN
+32 DHGV
-41 NYTQLNNNAHLQQ
+41 
-54 RKDSV
+54 
-59 VEKGSDRGIM
+59 M
-69 LNAKSTT
+69 LNAKDAT

-82 IGLPMNYTA
+82 IGLPMSYTA
-91 VMFNGLP
+91 VSVDGLP
-98 SVFYF
+98 AVYYY

-115 QLLAGQGLQNIST
+115 QLLARQGLQNIAT

-160 IYGAQ
+160 TFGAQ

-176 KKTYFTLSAYQ
+176 KKTYFTLSTYQ
-187 NFDPGSMDLK
+187 NFDPGSMNLK
-197 FTNFI
+197 FTNYI

-210 GLTHLFNN
+210 GLTHLFND
-218 DRGRISVFYKYNVTH
+218 DRGRFSVFYKYNETH
-233 PLTSLANY
+233 PLTALANY

-255 KGFRMGRDS
+255 KNFRMGRDS

-277 KTGELVTDNLYDII
+277 KTGKLVTDNLYDII
-291 KTRTHEGTALLDYD
+291 KTRTHEATALLDYD
-305 FGNNLTLA
+305 LGNNLSLA
-313 VKAKFSHSKGH
+313 VKGKFSHSKGH

-343 NGEQFHGT
+343 NGDAFHGT

-359 NAFCVKDAMLIAE
+359 NAFCVKDALFVAE
-372 LQKKTANHN
+372 LQKKTASHD
-381 WAFGVNELYSNID
+381 WAFGINELYSNID

-401 YYHEVAPNPRKLIYN
+401 YYHEVAPNPRKLVYN
-416 GQEYANLNGSS
+416 GVEYANLNGST

-436 LAAYVTDTWRV
+436 LAAYVNDTWRV
-447 SPSFRMGYGARLELF
+447 SRNFRMGYGARVELF
-462 NIGVDYIGDSRFT
+462 NLGVDYIGDKRFS
-475 DFYIGAKYNDA
+475 DFHIGANYTDA
-486 DGNQKTVATTHH
+486 EGNKKTVGTTHH

-526 FLQQYRHLE
+526 FLRQYRHLE
-535 AYSGKT
+535 AYSGTT

-546 HRPFI
+546 NRPFI
-551 LGRAGIFYN
+551 LGRAGIFFN
-560 SKFVNLVSA
+560 SSFVNLVSA

-601 IQTMGWTTDAMF
+601 IETMGWTTDAMF
-613 TPFKGFK
+613 TPFKGFT
-620 FHAMFTYQNPK
+620 FHAMVTLQSPK
-631 YTGYKFEAFNKTYDF
+631 YTGYKFEAFNKNYDF
-646 SDKIVTKQSKIIIEL
+646 SGKTVTKQSKIIVEL
-661 DPNYTYDRF
+661 DPNYTFDRF

-679 SKQYANVGNSVYF
+679 GKQYANVGNSVYF
-692 NGRWETFAGASYKAN
+692 NGRWETFAGASYKAS

-734 ITDGSQYAGTVMAGN
+734 ITDGSQYAGTIMAGN

>member
-1 MRNKHLLPLSL
+1 MNRRKLLLPSLLAVASIFPTLSANADTL
-12 VATVALTVM
+12 NKSVIALEDT
-21 PNTGLANNMAN
+21 TKTASN
-32 DGTNVNEAN
+32 DHGV
-41 NYTQLNNNAHLQQ
+41 
-54 RKDSV
+54 
-59 VEKGSDRGIM
+59 M
-69 LNAKSTT
+69 LNAKDAT

-82 IGLPMNYTA
+82 IGLPMSYTA
-91 VMFNGLP
+91 VSVDGLP
-98 SVFYF
+98 AVYYY

-115 QLLAGQGLQNIST
+115 QLLARQGLQNIAT

-160 IYGAQ
+160 TFGAQ

-176 KKTYFTLSAYQ
+176 KKTYFTLSTYQ
-187 NFDPGSMDLK
+187 NFDPGSMNLK
-197 FTNFI
+197 FTNYI

-210 GLTHLFNN
+210 GLTHLFND
-218 DRGRISVFYKYNVTH
+218 DRGRFSVFYKYNETH
-233 PLTSLANY
+233 PLTALANY

-255 KGFRMGRDS
+255 KNFRMGRDS
-264 YLPVDGMMQYRDV
+264 YLPVDGMMQYRNV

-291 KTRTHEGTALLDYD
+291 KTRTHEATALLDYD
-305 FGNNLTLA
+305 LGNNLSLA
-313 VKAKFSHSKGH
+313 VKGKFSHSKGH

-343 NGEQFHGT
+343 NGDAFHGT

-359 NAFCVKDAMLIAE
+359 NAFCVKDAMLVAE
-372 LQKKTANHN
+372 LQKKTASHD
-381 WAFGVNELYSNID
+381 WAFGINEMYSNID

-416 GQEYANLNGSS
+416 GVEYANLNGST

-436 LAAYVTDTWRV
+436 LAAYVNDTWRV
-447 SPSFRMGYGARLELF
+447 SRNFRMGYGTRVELF
-462 NIGVDYIGDSRFT
+462 SLGVDYISDKRFGDFH
-475 DFYIGAKYNDA
+475 IGANYTDA
-486 DGNQKTVATTHH
+486 EGNKKTVGVSHH

-526 FLQQYRHLE
+526 FLRQYRHLE
-535 AYSGKT
+535 AYSGT
-541 LPYYN
+541 SLPYYN
-546 HRPFI
+546 NRPFI
-551 LGRAGIFYN
+551 LGRAGIFFN
-560 SKFVNLVSA
+560 SSFVNLVSA

-601 IQTMGWTTDAMF
+601 IETMGWTTDAMF
-613 TPFKGFK
+613 TPFKGFT
-620 FHAMFTYQNPK
+620 FHAMVTLQSPK

-646 SDKIVTKQSKIIIEL
+646 SGKTVTKQSKLIVEL

-679 SKQYANVGNSVYF
+679 GKQYANVGNSVYF
-692 NGRWETFAGASYKAN
+692 NGRWETFAGASYKAS

-734 ITDGSQYAGTVMAGN
+734 ITDGSQYAGTIMAGN

>member
-1 MRNKHLLPLSL
+1 MKHNKLLLPTFL
-12 VATVALTVM
+12 VAAS
-21 PNTGLANNMAN
+21 LATTLPVHADTLLKAYAAVEDSTKTEGN
-32 DGTNVNEAN
+32 DHGV
-41 NYTQLNNNAHLQQ
+41 
-54 RKDSV
+54 
-59 VEKGSDRGIM
+59 M
-69 LNAKSTT
+69 LNAKDAT

-82 IGLPMNYTA
+82 IGLPMSYTA
-91 VMFNGLP
+91 V
-98 SVFYF
+98 SVDGVPAVYYY

-151 KGKLKYQTN
+151 KGKVKYQTN
-160 IYGAQ
+160 TYGAQ
-165 NFDLNLSGKLA
+165 NFDMNLSGKLA
-176 KKTYFTLSAYQ
+176 KKTYFTLSTYQ

-197 FTNFI
+197 FTNYI

-210 GLTHLFNN
+210 GLTRLFNN
-218 DRGRISVFYKYNVTH
+218 DRGRFSVFYKYNVTH
-233 PLTSLANY
+233 PLTTLANY

-255 KGFRMGRDS
+255 NGFRMGRDS
-264 YLPVDGMMQYRDV
+264 YLPVDGTMQYRDV
-277 KTGELVTDNLYDII
+277 KTGELVTNNLYDII
-291 KTRTHEGTALLDYD
+291 KTRTHEATALLDYD

-343 NGEQFHGT
+343 NGDAFHGT

-359 NAFCVKDAMLIAE
+359 NAFCVKDAMFIAE

-381 WAFGVNELYSNID
+381 WAFGINELYSNID

-401 YYHEVAPNPRKLIYN
+401 YYHEVAPNPRKLVYN
-416 GQEYANLNGSS
+416 GKEYANLNGSS

-436 LAAYVTDTWRV
+436 LAAYVNDTWRV
-447 SPSFRMGYGARLELF
+447 SRNFRMGYGARLELF
-462 NIGVDYIGDSRFT
+462 NIGVDYIGDGRFS
-475 DFYIGAKYNDA
+475 DFYIGANYSDA
-486 DGNQKTVATTHH
+486 DGNSKTVGTTHH
-498 TNTGLNYAVSVSP
+498 TNTGLNYVVSVSP

-516 HNFGLTGEIN
+516 SNFGLTGEIN

-541 LPYYN
+541 LSYYN

-560 SKFVNLVSA
+560 SSFVNLVSA

-579 SRLTVMSENPNEDPV
+579 SRLTVMSDNPNEDPV

-601 IQTMGWTTDAMF
+601 IETMGWTTDAMF

-620 FHAMFTYQNPK
+620 FHAMLTLQSPK

-646 SDKIVTKQSKIIIEL
+646 SDKTVTKQSKMIIEL

-734 ITDGSQYAGTVMAGN
+734 ITDGSQYAGTIMAGN

>member
-1 MRNKHLLPLSL
+1 MKHNKLLLPTFL
-12 VATVALTVM
+12 VAAS
-21 PNTGLANNMAN
+21 LATTLPVHADTLLKAYAAVEDSTKTEGN
-32 DGTNVNEAN
+32 DHGV
-41 NYTQLNNNAHLQQ
+41 
-54 RKDSV
+54 
-59 VEKGSDRGIM
+59 M
-69 LNAKSTT
+69 LNAKDAT

-82 IGLPMNYTA
+82 IGLPMSYTA
-91 VMFNGLP
+91 V
-98 SVFYF
+98 SVDGVPAVYYY

-151 KGKLKYQTN
+151 KGKVKYQTN
-160 IYGAQ
+160 TYGAQ
-165 NFDLNLSGKLA
+165 NFDMNLSGKLA
-176 KKTYFTLSAYQ
+176 KKTYFTLSTYQ

-197 FTNFI
+197 FTNYI

-210 GLTHLFNN
+210 GLTRLFNN
-218 DRGRISVFYKYNVTH
+218 DRGRFSVFYKYNVTH
-233 PLTSLANY
+233 PLTTLANY

-264 YLPVDGMMQYRDV
+264 YLPVDGTMQYRDV
-277 KTGELVTDNLYDII
+277 KTGELVTNNLYDII
-291 KTRTHEGTALLDYD
+291 KTRTHEATALLDYD
-305 FGNNLTLA
+305 FGNNLTFA

-343 NGEQFHGT
+343 NGDAFHGT

-359 NAFCVKDAMLIAE
+359 NAFCVKDAMFIAE

-381 WAFGVNELYSNID
+381 WAFGINELYSNID

-401 YYHEVAPNPRKLIYN
+401 YYHEVAPNPRKLVYN
-416 GQEYANLNGSS
+416 GKEYANLNGSS

-436 LAAYVTDTWRV
+436 LAAYVNDTWRV
-447 SPSFRMGYGARLELF
+447 SRNFRMGYGARLELF
-462 NIGVDYIGDSRFT
+462 NIGVDYIGDGRFS
-475 DFYIGAKYNDA
+475 DFYIGANYSDA
-486 DGNQKTVATTHH
+486 DGNSKTVATTHH
-498 TNTGLNYAVSVSP
+498 TNTGVNYVVSVSP

-516 HNFGLTGEIN
+516 SNFGLTGEIN

-541 LPYYN
+541 LPYYD

-560 SKFVNLVSA
+560 SSFVNLVSA

-579 SRLTVMSENPNEDPV
+579 SRLTVMSDNPNEDPV

-601 IQTMGWTTDAMF
+601 IETMGWTTDAMF

-620 FHAMFTYQNPK
+620 FHAMLTLQSPK

-646 SDKIVTKQSKIIIEL
+646 SDKTVTKQSKMIIEL

-734 ITDGSQYAGTVMAGN
+734 ITDGSQYAGTIMAGN

>member
-1 MRNKHLLPLSL
+1 MNRRKLLLPSLLAVASIFPTLSANADTL
-12 VATVALTVM
+12 NKSVIALEDT
-21 PNTGLANNMAN
+21 TKTASN
-32 DGTNVNEAN
+32 DHGV
-41 NYTQLNNNAHLQQ
+41 
-54 RKDSV
+54 
-59 VEKGSDRGIM
+59 M
-69 LNAKSTT
+69 LNAKDAT

-82 IGLPMNYTA
+82 IGLPMSYTA
-91 VMFNGLP
+91 VSVDGLP
-98 SVFYF
+98 AVYYY

-115 QLLAGQGLQNIST
+115 QLLARQGLQNIAT

-160 IYGAQ
+160 TFGAQ

-176 KKTYFTLSAYQ
+176 KKTYFTLSTYQ
-187 NFDPGSMDLK
+187 NFDPGSTNLK
-197 FTNFI
+197 FTNYI

-210 GLTHLFNN
+210 GLTHLFND
-218 DRGRISVFYKYNVTH
+218 DRGRFSVFYKYNETH
-233 PLTSLANY
+233 PLTALANY

-255 KGFRMGRDS
+255 KNFRMGRDS

-277 KTGELVTDNLYDII
+277 KTGKLVTDNLYDII
-291 KTRTHEGTALLDYD
+291 KTRTHEATALLDYD
-305 FGNNLTLA
+305 LGNNLSLA
-313 VKAKFSHSKGH
+313 VKGKFSHSKGH

-343 NGEQFHGT
+343 NGDAFHGT

-359 NAFCVKDAMLIAE
+359 NAFCVKDAMLVAE
-372 LQKKTANHN
+372 LQKKTASHD
-381 WAFGVNELYSNID
+381 WAFGINELYSNID

-416 GQEYANLNGSS
+416 GAEYANLNGSS

-436 LAAYVTDTWRV
+436 LAAYVNDTWRV
-447 SPSFRMGYGARLELF
+447 SRNFRMGYGARVELF
-462 NIGVDYIGDSRFT
+462 NLGVDYIGDKRFS
-475 DFYIGAKYNDA
+475 DFHIGANYTDA
-486 DGNQKTVATTHH
+486 EGTKKTVGVSHH

-526 FLQQYRHLE
+526 FLRQYRHLE
-535 AYSGKT
+535 AYSGT
-541 LPYYN
+541 SLPYYN
-546 HRPFI
+546 NRPFI
-551 LGRAGIFYN
+551 LGRAGIFFN
-560 SKFVNLVSA
+560 SSFVNLVSA

-601 IQTMGWTTDAMF
+601 IETMGWTTDAMF
-613 TPFKGFK
+613 TPFKGFT
-620 FHAMFTYQNPK
+620 FHAMVTLQSPK

-646 SDKIVTKQSKIIIEL
+646 SGKTVTKQSKLIVEL

-679 SKQYANVGNSVYF
+679 GKQYANVGNSVYF
-692 NGRWETFAGASYKAN
+692 NGRWETFAGASYKAS

-734 ITDGSQYAGTVMAGN
+734 ITDGSQYAGTIMAGN

>member
-1 MRNKHLLPLSL
+1 MNRKKLLLPSLLAVASIFPTLSANADTL
-12 VATVALTVM
+12 NKSLIALEDT
-21 PNTGLANNMAN
+21 TKTASN
-32 DGTNVNEAN
+32 DHGV
-41 NYTQLNNNAHLQQ
+41 
-54 RKDSV
+54 
-59 VEKGSDRGIM
+59 M
-69 LNAKSTT
+69 LNAKDAT

-82 IGLPMNYTA
+82 IGLPMSYTA
-91 VMFNGLP
+91 VSVDGLP
-98 SVFYF
+98 AVYYY

-115 QLLAGQGLQNIST
+115 QLLARQGLQNIAT

-160 IYGAQ
+160 TFGAQ

-176 KKTYFTLSAYQ
+176 KKTYFTLSTYQ
-187 NFDPGSMDLK
+187 NFDPGSMNLK
-197 FTNFI
+197 FTNYI

-210 GLTHLFNN
+210 GLTHLFND
-218 DRGRISVFYKYNVTH
+218 DRGRFSVFYKYNETH
-233 PLTSLANY
+233 PLTALANY

-255 KGFRMGRDS
+255 KNFRMGRDS

-277 KTGELVTDNLYDII
+277 KTGKLVTDNLYDII
-291 KTRTHEGTALLDYD
+291 KTRTHEATALLDYD
-305 FGNNLTLA
+305 LGNNLSLA
-313 VKAKFSHSKGH
+313 VKGKFSHSKGH

-343 NGEQFHGT
+343 NGEAFHGT

-359 NAFCVKDAMLIAE
+359 NAFCVKDALFVAE
-372 LQKKTANHN
+372 LQKKTASHD
-381 WAFGVNELYSNID
+381 WAFGINELYSNID

-401 YYHEVAPNPRKLIYN
+401 YYHEVAPNPRKLVYN
-416 GQEYANLNGSS
+416 GVEYANLNGST

-436 LAAYVTDTWRV
+436 LAAYVNDTWRV
-447 SPSFRMGYGARLELF
+447 SRNFRMGYGARVELF
-462 NIGVDYIGDSRFT
+462 NVGVDYIGDKRFS
-475 DFYIGAKYNDA
+475 DFHIGANYTDA
-486 DGNQKTVATTHH
+486 EGNQKTVGVSHH

-526 FLQQYRHLE
+526 FLRQYRHLE
-535 AYSGKT
+535 AYSGTT

-546 HRPFI
+546 NRPFI
-551 LGRAGIFYN
+551 LGRAGIFFN
-560 SKFVNLVSA
+560 SSFVNLVSA

-601 IQTMGWTTDAMF
+601 IETMGWTTDAMF
-613 TPFKGFK
+613 TPFKGFT
-620 FHAMFTYQNPK
+620 FHAMVTLQSPK
-631 YTGYKFEAFNKTYDF
+631 YTGYKFEAFNKNYDF
-646 SDKIVTKQSKIIIEL
+646 SGKTVTKQSKIIVEL
-661 DPNYTYDRF
+661 DPNYTFDRF

-679 SKQYANVGNSVYF
+679 GKQYANVGNSVYF
-692 NGRWETFAGASYKAN
+692 NGRWETFAGASYKAS

-734 ITDGSQYAGTVMAGN
+734 ITDGSQYAGTIMAGN

>member
-1 MRNKHLLPLSL
+1 MNRRKLLLPSLLAVASIFPTLSANADTL
-12 VATVALTVM
+12 NKSVIALEDT
-21 PNTGLANNMAN
+21 TKTASN
-32 DGTNVNEAN
+32 DHGV
-41 NYTQLNNNAHLQQ
+41 
-54 RKDSV
+54 
-59 VEKGSDRGIM
+59 M
-69 LNAKSTT
+69 LNAKDAT

-82 IGLPMNYTA
+82 IGLPMSYTA
-91 VMFNGLP
+91 VSVDGLP
-98 SVFYF
+98 AVYYY

-115 QLLAGQGLQNIST
+115 QLLARQGLQNIAT

-160 IYGAQ
+160 TFGAQ

-176 KKTYFTLSAYQ
+176 KKTYFTLSTYQ
-187 NFDPGSMDLK
+187 NFDPGSMNLK
-197 FTNFI
+197 FTNYI

-210 GLTHLFNN
+210 GLTHLFND
-218 DRGRISVFYKYNVTH
+218 DRGRFSVFYKYNETH
-233 PLTSLANY
+233 PLTALANY

-255 KGFRMGRDS
+255 KNFRMGRDS

-277 KTGELVTDNLYDII
+277 KTGKLVTDNLYDII
-291 KTRTHEGTALLDYD
+291 KTRTHEATALLDYD
-305 FGNNLTLA
+305 LGNNLSLA
-313 VKAKFSHSKGH
+313 VKGKFSHSKGH

-343 NGEQFHGT
+343 NGEAFHGT

-359 NAFCVKDAMLIAE
+359 NAFCVKDAMLVAE
-372 LQKKTANHN
+372 LQKKTASHD
-381 WAFGVNELYSNID
+381 WAFGINELYSNID

-416 GQEYANLNGSS
+416 GVEYANLNGSS

-436 LAAYVTDTWRV
+436 LAVYVNDTWRV
-447 SPSFRMGYGARLELF
+447 SRNFRMGYGARVELF
-462 NIGVDYIGDSRFT
+462 NLGVDYIGDKRFG
-475 DFYIGAKYNDA
+475 DFHIGANYTDA
-486 DGNQKTVATTHH
+486 EGNKKTVGITHH
-498 TNTGLNYAVSVSP
+498 THTGLNYAVSVSP

-526 FLQQYRHLE
+526 FLRQYRHLE
-535 AYSGKT
+535 AYSGAS

-546 HRPFI
+546 NRPFI
-551 LGRAGIFYN
+551 LGRAGIFFN
-560 SKFVNLVSA
+560 SSFVNLVSA

-601 IQTMGWTTDAMF
+601 IETMGWTTDAMF
-613 TPFKGFK
+613 TPFKGFT
-620 FHAMFTYQNPK
+620 FHAMVTLQSPK

-646 SDKIVTKQSKIIIEL
+646 SGKTVTKQSKLIVEL

-679 SKQYANVGNSVYF
+679 GKQYANVGNSVYF
-692 NGRWETFAGASYKAN
+692 NGRWETFAGASYKAS

-734 ITDGSQYAGTVMAGN
+734 ITDGSQYAGTIMAGN

>member
-1 MRNKHLLPLSL
+1 MNRRKLLLPSLLAVASIFPTLSANADTL
-12 VATVALTVM
+12 NKSVIALEDT
-21 PNTGLANNMAN
+21 TKTASN
-32 DGTNVNEAN
+32 DHGV
-41 NYTQLNNNAHLQQ
+41 
-54 RKDSV
+54 
-59 VEKGSDRGIM
+59 M
-69 LNAKSTT
+69 LNAKDAT

-82 IGLPMNYTA
+82 IGLPMSYTA
-91 VMFNGLP
+91 VSVDGLP
-98 SVFYF
+98 AVYYY

-115 QLLAGQGLQNIST
+115 QLLARQGLQNIAT

-160 IYGAQ
+160 TFGAQ

-176 KKTYFTLSAYQ
+176 KKTYFTLSTYQ
-187 NFDPGSMDLK
+187 NFDPGSMNLK
-197 FTNFI
+197 FTNYI

-210 GLTHLFNN
+210 GLTHLFND
-218 DRGRISVFYKYNVTH
+218 DRGRFSVFYKYNETH
-233 PLTSLANY
+233 PLTALANY

-255 KGFRMGRDS
+255 KNFRMGRDS
-264 YLPVDGMMQYRDV
+264 YLPVDGMMQYRNV

-291 KTRTHEGTALLDYD
+291 KTRTHEATALLDYD
-305 FGNNLTLA
+305 LGNNLSLA
-313 VKAKFSHSKGH
+313 VKGKFSHSKGH

-343 NGEQFHGT
+343 NGDAFHGT

-359 NAFCVKDAMLIAE
+359 NAFCVKDALFVAE
-372 LQKKTANHN
+372 LQKKTASHD
-381 WAFGVNELYSNID
+381 WAFGINELYSNID

-416 GQEYANLNGSS
+416 GAEYANLNGSS

-436 LAAYVTDTWRV
+436 LAAYVNDTWRV
-447 SPSFRMGYGARLELF
+447 SRNFRMGYGARVELF
-462 NIGVDYIGDSRFT
+462 NLGVDYIGDKRFG
-475 DFYIGAKYNDA
+475 DFHIGANYTDA
-486 DGNQKTVATTHH
+486 EGNKKTVGVSHH

-526 FLQQYRHLE
+526 FLRQYRHLE
-535 AYSGKT
+535 AYSGT
-541 LPYYN
+541 SLPYYN
-546 HRPFI
+546 NRPFI
-551 LGRAGIFYN
+551 LGRAGIFFN
-560 SKFVNLVSA
+560 SSFVNLVSA

-601 IQTMGWTTDAMF
+601 IETMGWTTDAMF
-613 TPFKGFK
+613 TPFKGFT
-620 FHAMFTYQNPK
+620 FHAMVTLQSPK

-646 SDKIVTKQSKIIIEL
+646 SGKTVTKQSKLIVEL

-679 SKQYANVGNSVYF
+679 GKQYANVGNSVYF
-692 NGRWETFAGASYKAN
+692 NGRWETFAGASYKAS

-734 ITDGSQYAGTVMAGN
+734 ITDGSQYAGTIMAGN

>member
-1 MRNKHLLPLSL
+1 MKHNKLLLPTFL
-12 VATVALTVM
+12 VAASLATTLPVHADTLLKAYAAVEDST
-21 PNTGLANNMAN
+21 NTEGN
-32 DGTNVNEAN
+32 DHGV
-41 NYTQLNNNAHLQQ
+41 
-54 RKDSV
+54 
-59 VEKGSDRGIM
+59 M
-69 LNAKSTT
+69 LNAKDAT

-82 IGLPMNYTA
+82 IGLPMSYTA
-91 VMFNGLP
+91 V
-98 SVFYF
+98 SVDGVPAVYYY

-151 KGKLKYQTN
+151 KGKVKSQTN
-160 IYGAQ
+160 TYGAQ
-165 NFDLNLSGKLA
+165 NFDMNLSGKLA
-176 KKTYFTLSAYQ
+176 KKTYFTLSTYQ

-197 FTNFI
+197 FTNYI

-210 GLTHLFNN
+210 GLTRLFNN
-218 DRGRISVFYKYNVTH
+218 DRGRFSVFYKYNVTH
-233 PLTSLANY
+233 PLTTLANY

-264 YLPVDGMMQYRDV
+264 YLPVDGTMQYRDV
-277 KTGELVTDNLYDII
+277 KTGELVTNNLYDII
-291 KTRTHEGTALLDYD
+291 KTRTHEATALLDYD

-343 NGEQFHGT
+343 NGDAFHGT

-359 NAFCVKDAMLIAE
+359 NAFCVKDAMFIAE

-381 WAFGVNELYSNID
+381 WAFGINELYSNID
-394 YARSTTQ
+394 YVRSTTQ
-401 YYHEVAPNPRKLIYN
+401 YYHEVAPNPRKLVYN
-416 GQEYANLNGSS
+416 GKEYANLNGSS
-427 EYDKGFENK
+427 EYDQGFENK
-436 LAAYVTDTWRV
+436 LAAYVNDTWRV
-447 SPSFRMGYGARLELF
+447 SRNFRMGYGARLELF
-462 NIGVDYIGDSRFT
+462 NIGVDYIGDGRFS
-475 DFYIGAKYNDA
+475 DFYIGANYSDA
-486 DGNQKTVATTHH
+486 DGNSKTVGTTHH
-498 TNTGLNYAVSVSP
+498 TNTGLNYVVSVSP

-516 HNFGLTGEIN
+516 SNFGLTGEIN

-560 SKFVNLVSA
+560 SSFVNLVSA

-579 SRLTVMSENPNEDPV
+579 SRLTVMSDNPNEDPV

-601 IQTMGWTTDAMF
+601 IETMGWTTDAMF

-620 FHAMFTYQNPK
+620 FHAMLTLQSPK

-646 SDKIVTKQSKIIIEL
+646 SDKTVTKQSKMIIEL

-734 ITDGSQYAGTVMAGN
+734 ITDGSQYAGTIMAGN

>member
-1 MRNKHLLPLSL
+1 MNRRKLLLPSLLAVASIFPTLSANADTL
-12 VATVALTVM
+12 NKSVIALEDT
-21 PNTGLANNMAN
+21 TKTASN
-32 DGTNVNEAN
+32 DHGV
-41 NYTQLNNNAHLQQ
+41 
-54 RKDSV
+54 
-59 VEKGSDRGIM
+59 M
-69 LNAKSTT
+69 LNAKDAT

-82 IGLPMNYTA
+82 IGLPMSYTA
-91 VMFNGLP
+91 VSVDGLP
-98 SVFYF
+98 AVYYY

-115 QLLAGQGLQNIST
+115 QLLARQGLQNIAT

-160 IYGAQ
+160 TFGAQ

-176 KKTYFTLSAYQ
+176 KKTYFTLSTYQ
-187 NFDPGSMDLK
+187 NFDPGSMNLK
-197 FTNFI
+197 FTNYI

-210 GLTHLFNN
+210 GLTHLFND
-218 DRGRISVFYKYNVTH
+218 DRGRFSVFYKYNETH
-233 PLTSLANY
+233 PLTALANY

-255 KGFRMGRDS
+255 KNFRMGRDS

-277 KTGELVTDNLYDII
+277 KTGKLVTDNLYDII
-291 KTRTHEGTALLDYD
+291 KTRTHEATALLDYD
-305 FGNNLTLA
+305 LGNNLSLA
-313 VKAKFSHSKGH
+313 VKGKFSHSKGH

-343 NGEQFHGT
+343 NGDAFHGT

-359 NAFCVKDAMLIAE
+359 NAFCVKDAMLVAE
-372 LQKKTANHN
+372 LQKKTASHD
-381 WAFGVNELYSNID
+381 WAFGINELYSNID

-416 GQEYANLNGSS
+416 GVEYANLNGSS

-436 LAAYVTDTWRV
+436 LAAYVNDTWRV
-447 SPSFRMGYGARLELF
+447 SRNFRMGYGARVELF
-462 NIGVDYIGDSRFT
+462 NLGVDYIGDKRFG
-475 DFYIGAKYNDA
+475 DFHIGANYTDA
-486 DGNQKTVATTHH
+486 EGSKKTVGVSHH

-526 FLQQYRHLE
+526 FLRQYRHLE
-535 AYSGKT
+535 AYSGT
-541 LPYYN
+541 SLPYYN
-546 HRPFI
+546 NRPFI
-551 LGRAGIFYN
+551 LGRAGIFFN
-560 SKFVNLVSA
+560 SSFVNLVSA

-601 IQTMGWTTDAMF
+601 IETMGWTTDAMF
-613 TPFKGFK
+613 TPFKGFT
-620 FHAMFTYQNPK
+620 FHAMVTLQSPK

-646 SDKIVTKQSKIIIEL
+646 SGKTVTKQSKLIVEL

-679 SKQYANVGNSVYF
+679 GKQYANVGNSVYF
-692 NGRWETFAGASYKAN
+692 NGRWETFAGASYKAS

-734 ITDGSQYAGTVMAGN
+734 ITDGSQYAGTIMAGN

>member
-1 MRNKHLLPLSL
+1 MKHNKLVLPSFFVAASL
-12 VATVALTVM
+12 ATTLPVHADTLVKAYAAVEDSTK
-21 PNTGLANNMAN
+21 TEGN
-32 DGTNVNEAN
+32 DHGV
-41 NYTQLNNNAHLQQ
+41 
-54 RKDSV
+54 
-59 VEKGSDRGIM
+59 M
-69 LNAKSTT
+69 LNAKDAT

-82 IGLPMNYTA
+82 IGLPMSYTA
-91 VMFNGLP
+91 V
-98 SVFYF
+98 SVDGVPTVYYY

-151 KGKLKYQTN
+151 KGKVKYQTN
-160 IYGAQ
+160 TYGSQ
-165 NFDLNLSGKLA
+165 NFDMNLSGKLA

-197 FTNFI
+197 FTNYI

-210 GLTHLFNN
+210 GLTRLFNN
-218 DRGRISVFYKYNVTH
+218 DRGRFSVFYKYNITH
-233 PLTSLANY
+233 PLTALANY

-277 KTGELVTDNLYDII
+277 KTGELVTNNLYDII
-291 KTRTHEGTALLDYD
+291 KTRTHEATALLDYD
-305 FGNNLTLA
+305 FGNNLTFA

-343 NGEQFHGT
+343 NGDAFHGT

-381 WAFGVNELYSNID
+381 WTFGINELYSNID

-401 YYHEVAPNPRKLIYN
+401 YYHEVAPNPRKLVYN
-416 GQEYANLNGSS
+416 GKEYANLNGSS

-436 LAAYVTDTWRV
+436 LAAFVNDTWRV
-447 SPSFRMGYGARLELF
+447 SRNFRMGYGARLELF
-462 NIGVDYIGDSRFT
+462 NIGVDYIGDSRFS
-475 DFYIGAKYNDA
+475 DFYIGANYSDA
-486 DGNQKTVATTHH
+486 DGNSKTVGTTHH
-498 TNTGLNYAVSVSP
+498 NNMGLNYAVSVSP

-516 HNFGLTGEIN
+516 SNFGLTGEIN

-560 SKFVNLVSA
+560 SSFVNLVSA

-579 SRLTVMSENPNEDPV
+579 SRLTVMSNDPNVDPV

-601 IQTMGWTTDAMF
+601 IETMGWTTDAMF

-620 FHAMFTYQNPK
+620 FHAMLTLQSPK

-646 SDKIVTKQSKIIIEL
+646 SDKTVTKQSKVIIEL

-734 ITDGSQYAGTVMAGN
+734 ITDGSQYAGTIMAGN

>member
-1 MRNKHLLPLSL
+1 MNRKKLLLPSLLAVASIFPTLSANADTL
-12 VATVALTVM
+12 NKSLIALEDT
-21 PNTGLANNMAN
+21 TKTASN
-32 DGTNVNEAN
+32 DHGV
-41 NYTQLNNNAHLQQ
+41 
-54 RKDSV
+54 
-59 VEKGSDRGIM
+59 M
-69 LNAKSTT
+69 LNAKDAT

-82 IGLPMNYTA
+82 IGLPMSYTA
-91 VMFNGLP
+91 VSVDGLP
-98 SVFYF
+98 AVYYY

-115 QLLAGQGLQNIST
+115 QLLARQGLQNIAT

-160 IYGAQ
+160 TFGAQ

-176 KKTYFTLSAYQ
+176 KKTYFTLSTYQ
-187 NFDPGSMDLK
+187 NFDPGSMNLK
-197 FTNFI
+197 FTNYI

-210 GLTHLFNN
+210 GLTHLFND
-218 DRGRISVFYKYNVTH
+218 DRGRFSVFYKYNETH
-233 PLTSLANY
+233 PLTTLANY

-255 KGFRMGRDS
+255 KNFRMGRDS

-277 KTGELVTDNLYDII
+277 KTGKLVTDNLYDII
-291 KTRTHEGTALLDYD
+291 KTRTHEATALLDYD
-305 FGNNLTLA
+305 LGNNLSLA
-313 VKAKFSHSKGH
+313 VKGKFSHSKGH

-343 NGEQFHGT
+343 NGEAFHGT

-359 NAFCVKDAMLIAE
+359 NAFCVKDALFVAE
-372 LQKKTANHN
+372 LQKKTASHD
-381 WAFGVNELYSNID
+381 WAFGINELYSNID

-416 GQEYANLNGSS
+416 GVEYANLNGST

-436 LAAYVTDTWRV
+436 LAAYVNDTWRV
-447 SPSFRMGYGARLELF
+447 SRNFRMGYGARVELF
-462 NIGVDYIGDSRFT
+462 NLGVDYIGDKRFS
-475 DFYIGAKYNDA
+475 DFHIGANYTDA
-486 DGNQKTVATTHH
+486 EGNKKTVGTTHH
-498 TNTGLNYAVSVSP
+498 SNTGLNYAVSVSP

-526 FLQQYRHLE
+526 FLRQYRHLE
-535 AYSGKT
+535 AYSGTT

-546 HRPFI
+546 NRPFI
-551 LGRAGIFYN
+551 LGRAGIFFN
-560 SKFVNLVSA
+560 SSFVNLVSA

-601 IQTMGWTTDAMF
+601 IETMGWTTDAMF
-613 TPFKGFK
+613 TPFKGFT
-620 FHAMFTYQNPK
+620 FHAMVTLQSPK
-631 YTGYKFEAFNKTYDF
+631 YTGYKFEAFNKNYDF
-646 SDKIVTKQSKIIIEL
+646 SGKTVTKQSKIIVEL
-661 DPNYTYDRF
+661 DPNYTFDRF

-679 SKQYANVGNSVYF
+679 GKQYANVGNSVYF
-692 NGRWETFAGASYKAN
+692 NGRWETFAGASYKAS

-734 ITDGSQYAGTVMAGN
+734 ITDGSQYAGTIMAGN

>member
-1 MRNKHLLPLSL
+1 MKHNKLLLPTFL
-12 VATVALTVM
+12 VAAS
-21 PNTGLANNMAN
+21 LATTLPVHADTLLKAYAAVEDSTKTEGN
-32 DGTNVNEAN
+32 DHGV
-41 NYTQLNNNAHLQQ
+41 
-54 RKDSV
+54 
-59 VEKGSDRGIM
+59 M
-69 LNAKSTT
+69 LNAKDAT

-82 IGLPMNYTA
+82 IGLPMSYTA
-91 VMFNGLP
+91 V
-98 SVFYF
+98 SVDGVPAVYYY

-151 KGKLKYQTN
+151 KGKVKYQTN
-160 IYGAQ
+160 TYGAQ
-165 NFDLNLSGKLA
+165 NFDMNLSGKLA
-176 KKTYFTLSAYQ
+176 KKTYFTLSTYQ

-197 FTNFI
+197 FTNYI

-210 GLTHLFNN
+210 GLTRLFNN
-218 DRGRISVFYKYNVTH
+218 DRGRFSVFYKYNVTH
-233 PLTSLANY
+233 PLTTLANY

-264 YLPVDGMMQYRDV
+264 YLPVDGTMQYRDV
-277 KTGELVTDNLYDII
+277 KTGELVTNNLYDII
-291 KTRTHEGTALLDYD
+291 KTRTHEATALLDYD

-343 NGEQFHGT
+343 NGDAFHGT

-359 NAFCVKDAMLIAE
+359 NVFCVKDAMFIAE

-381 WAFGVNELYSNID
+381 WAFGINELYSNID

-401 YYHEVAPNPRKLIYN
+401 YYHEVAPNPRKLVYN
-416 GQEYANLNGSS
+416 GKEYANLNGSS

-436 LAAYVTDTWRV
+436 LAAYVNDTWRV
-447 SPSFRMGYGARLELF
+447 SRNFRMGYGARLELF
-462 NIGVDYIGDSRFT
+462 NIGVDYIGYGRFS
-475 DFYIGAKYNDA
+475 DFYIGANYSDA
-486 DGNQKTVATTHH
+486 DGNSKTVGTTHH
-498 TNTGLNYAVSVSP
+498 TNTGLNYVVSVSP

-516 HNFGLTGEIN
+516 SNFGLTGEIN

-560 SKFVNLVSA
+560 SSFVNLVSA

-579 SRLTVMSENPNEDPV
+579 SRLTVMSDNPNEDPV

-601 IQTMGWTTDAMF
+601 IETMGWTTDAMF

-620 FHAMFTYQNPK
+620 FHTMLTLQSPK

-646 SDKIVTKQSKIIIEL
+646 SDKTVTKQSKMIIEL

-734 ITDGSQYAGTVMAGN
+734 ITDGSQYAGTIMAGN

>member
-1 MRNKHLLPLSL
+1 MKHKKLLLPSIL
-12 VATVALTVM
+12 VAASLATTLPAHADTLLKAYVAV
-21 PNTGLANNMAN
+21 
-32 DGTNVNEAN
+32 
-41 NYTQLNNNAHLQQ
+41 
-54 RKDSV
+54 KDSTKTEGNDHGV
-59 VEKGSDRGIM
+59 M
-69 LNAKSTT
+69 LNAKDAT

-82 IGLPMNYTA
+82 IGLPMSYTA
-91 VMFNGLP
+91 V
-98 SVFYF
+98 SVDGVPAVYYY

-128 TAIKFGEIGYGVD
+128 TAIKFGEIGYGVN

-151 KGKLKYQTN
+151 KGKVKYQTN
-160 IYGAQ
+160 TFGAQ
-165 NFDLNLSGKLA
+165 NFDMNLSGKLA
-176 KKTYFTLSAYQ
+176 KKTYFTLSTYQ
-187 NFDPGSMDLK
+187 NFDPGSMNLK
-197 FTNFI
+197 FTNYI

-210 GLTHLFNN
+210 GLTRLFNN
-218 DRGRISVFYKYNVTH
+218 DRGRFSVFYKYNVTH
-233 PLTSLANY
+233 PLTALANY

-277 KTGELVTDNLYDII
+277 KTGELVTNNLYDII
-291 KTRTHEGTALLDYD
+291 KTRTHEATALLDYD

-343 NGEQFHGT
+343 NGEVFHGT

-359 NAFCVKDAMLIAE
+359 NAFCVKDAMFIAE
-372 LQKKTANHN
+372 LQKKTASHN
-381 WAFGVNELYSNID
+381 WAFGINELYSNID

-401 YYHEVAPNPRKLIYN
+401 YYHEVAPNPRKLVYN
-416 GQEYANLNGSS
+416 GKEYANLNGSS

-436 LAAYVTDTWRV
+436 LAAYVNDTWRV
-447 SPSFRMGYGARLELF
+447 SRNFRMGYGARLELF
-462 NIGVDYIGDSRFT
+462 NVGVDYIGDGRFS
-475 DFYIGAKYNDA
+475 DFYIGANYSDA
-486 DGNQKTVATTHH
+486 DGNSKTVGTTHH
-498 TNTGLNYAVSVSP
+498 TNTGLNYVVSVSP

-516 HNFGLTGEIN
+516 SNFGLTGEIN

-560 SKFVNLVSA
+560 SSFVNLVSA
-569 FTYARRTNDY
+569 LTYARRTNDY
-579 SRLTVMSENPNEDPV
+579 SRLTVMSDNPNEDPV

-601 IQTMGWTTDAMF
+601 IETMGWTTDAMF

-620 FHAMFTYQNPK
+620 FHAMLTLQSPK

-646 SDKIVTKQSKIIIEL
+646 SDKTVTKQSKVIIEL

-734 ITDGSQYAGTVMAGN
+734 ITDGSQYAGTIMAGN

>member
-1 MRNKHLLPLSL
+1 MNRKKLLLPSL
-12 VATVALTVM
+12 LAVASIFPTSSANADTLNKSVIALEDT
-21 PNTGLANNMAN
+21 TKTASN
-32 DGTNVNEAN
+32 DHGV
-41 NYTQLNNNAHLQQ
+41 
-54 RKDSV
+54 
-59 VEKGSDRGIM
+59 M
-69 LNAKSTT
+69 LNAKDAT

-82 IGLPMNYTA
+82 IGLPMSYTA
-91 VMFNGLP
+91 VSVDGLP
-98 SVFYF
+98 AVYYY

-115 QLLAGQGLQNIST
+115 QLLARQGLQNIAT

-160 IYGAQ
+160 TFGAQ

-176 KKTYFTLSAYQ
+176 KKTYFTLSTYQ
-187 NFDPGSMDLK
+187 NFDPGSMNLK
-197 FTNFI
+197 FTNYI

-210 GLTHLFNN
+210 GLTHLFND
-218 DRGRISVFYKYNVTH
+218 DRGRFSVFYKYNETH
-233 PLTSLANY
+233 PLTALANY

-255 KGFRMGRDS
+255 KNFRMGRDS

-277 KTGELVTDNLYDII
+277 KTGKLVTDNLYDII
-291 KTRTHEGTALLDYD
+291 KTRTHEATALLDYD
-305 FGNNLTLA
+305 LGNNLSLA
-313 VKAKFSHSKGH
+313 VKGKFSHSKGH

-343 NGEQFHGT
+343 NGDAFHGT

-359 NAFCVKDAMLIAE
+359 NVFCVKDAMLVAE
-372 LQKKTANHN
+372 LQKKTASHD
-381 WAFGVNELYSNID
+381 WAFGINELYSNID

-416 GQEYANLNGSS
+416 GVEYANLNGST

-436 LAAYVTDTWRV
+436 LAAYVNDTWRV
-447 SPSFRMGYGARLELF
+447 SRNFRMGYGARVELF
-462 NIGVDYIGDSRFT
+462 NLGVDYIGDKRFG
-475 DFYIGAKYNDA
+475 DFHIGANYTDA
-486 DGNQKTVATTHH
+486 EGNKKTVGVSHH

-526 FLQQYRHLE
+526 FLRQYRHLE
-535 AYSGKT
+535 AYSGT
-541 LPYYN
+541 SLPYYN
-546 HRPFI
+546 NRPFI
-551 LGRAGIFYN
+551 LGRAGIFFN
-560 SKFVNLVSA
+560 SSFVNLVSA

-601 IQTMGWTTDAMF
+601 IETMGWTTDAMF
-613 TPFKGFK
+613 TPFKGFT
-620 FHAMFTYQNPK
+620 FHAMVTLQSPK

-646 SDKIVTKQSKIIIEL
+646 SGKTVTKQSKLIVEL

-679 SKQYANVGNSVYF
+679 GKQYANVGNSVYF
-692 NGRWETFAGASYKAN
+692 NGRWETFAGASYKAS

-734 ITDGSQYAGTVMAGN
+734 ITDGSQYAGTIMAGN

>member
-1 MRNKHLLPLSL
+1 MNRRKLLLPSLLAVASIFPTLSANADTL
-12 VATVALTVM
+12 NKSVIALEDT
-21 PNTGLANNMAN
+21 TKTASN
-32 DGTNVNEAN
+32 DHGV
-41 NYTQLNNNAHLQQ
+41 
-54 RKDSV
+54 
-59 VEKGSDRGIM
+59 M
-69 LNAKSTT
+69 LNAKDAT

-82 IGLPMNYTA
+82 IGLPMSYTA
-91 VMFNGLP
+91 VSVDGLP
-98 SVFYF
+98 AVYYY

-115 QLLAGQGLQNIST
+115 QLLARQGLQNIAT

-160 IYGAQ
+160 TFGAQ

-176 KKTYFTLSAYQ
+176 KKTYFTLSTYQ
-187 NFDPGSMDLK
+187 NFDPGSMNLK
-197 FTNFI
+197 FTNYI

-210 GLTHLFNN
+210 GLTHLFND
-218 DRGRISVFYKYNVTH
+218 DRGRFSVFYKYNETH
-233 PLTSLANY
+233 PLTALANY

-255 KGFRMGRDS
+255 KNFRMGRDS

-277 KTGELVTDNLYDII
+277 KTGKLVTDNLYDII
-291 KTRTHEGTALLDYD
+291 KTRTHEATALLDYD
-305 FGNNLTLA
+305 LGNNLSLA
-313 VKAKFSHSKGH
+313 VKGKFSHSKGH

-343 NGEQFHGT
+343 NGDAFHGT

-359 NAFCVKDAMLIAE
+359 NAFCVKDALFVAE
-372 LQKKTANHN
+372 LQKKTASHD
-381 WAFGVNELYSNID
+381 WAFGINELYSNID

-416 GQEYANLNGSS
+416 GVEYANLNGSS

-436 LAAYVTDTWRV
+436 LAAYVNDTWRV
-447 SPSFRMGYGARLELF
+447 SRNFRMGYGARVELF
-462 NIGVDYIGDSRFT
+462 NLGVDYIGDKRFS
-475 DFYIGAKYNDA
+475 DFHIGANYTDA
-486 DGNQKTVATTHH
+486 EGNKKTVGTTHH
-498 TNTGLNYAVSVSP
+498 THTGLNYAVSVSP

-526 FLQQYRHLE
+526 FLRQYRHLE
-535 AYSGKT
+535 AYSGT
-541 LPYYN
+541 SLPYYN
-546 HRPFI
+546 NRPFI
-551 LGRAGIFYN
+551 LGRAGIFFN
-560 SKFVNLVSA
+560 SSFVNLVSA

-601 IQTMGWTTDAMF
+601 IETMGWTTDAMF
-613 TPFKGFK
+613 TPFKGFT
-620 FHAMFTYQNPK
+620 FHAMVTLQSPK

-646 SDKIVTKQSKIIIEL
+646 SGKTVTKQSKLIVEL

-679 SKQYANVGNSVYF
+679 GKQYANVGNSVYF
-692 NGRWETFAGASYKAN
+692 NGRWETFAGASYKAS

-734 ITDGSQYAGTVMAGN
+734 ITDGSQYAGTIMAGN

>member
-1 MRNKHLLPLSL
+1 MKHNKLLLPTFL
-12 VATVALTVM
+12 VAAS
-21 PNTGLANNMAN
+21 LATTLPVHADTLLKAYAAVEDSTKTEGN
-32 DGTNVNEAN
+32 DHGV
-41 NYTQLNNNAHLQQ
+41 
-54 RKDSV
+54 
-59 VEKGSDRGIM
+59 M
-69 LNAKSTT
+69 LNAKDAT

-82 IGLPMNYTA
+82 IGLPMSYTA
-91 VMFNGLP
+91 V
-98 SVFYF
+98 SVDGVPAVYYY

-151 KGKLKYQTN
+151 KGKVKYQTN
-160 IYGAQ
+160 TYGAQ
-165 NFDLNLSGKLA
+165 NFDMNLSGKLA
-176 KKTYFTLSAYQ
+176 KKTYFTLSTYQ

-197 FTNFI
+197 FTNYI

-210 GLTHLFNN
+210 GLTRLFNN
-218 DRGRISVFYKYNVTH
+218 DRGRFSVFYKYNVTH
-233 PLTSLANY
+233 PLTTLANY

-264 YLPVDGMMQYRDV
+264 YLPVDGTMQYRDV
-277 KTGELVTDNLYDII
+277 KTGELVTNNLYDII
-291 KTRTHEGTALLDYD
+291 KTRTHEATALLDYD

-343 NGEQFHGT
+343 NGNAFHGT

-359 NAFCVKDAMLIAE
+359 NAFCVKDAMFIAE

-381 WAFGVNELYSNID
+381 WAFGINELYSNID

-401 YYHEVAPNPRKLIYN
+401 YYHEVAPNPRKLVYN
-416 GQEYANLNGSS
+416 GKEYANLNGSS

-436 LAAYVTDTWRV
+436 LAAYVNDTWRV
-447 SPSFRMGYGARLELF
+447 SRNFRMGYGARLELF
-462 NIGVDYIGDSRFT
+462 NIGVDYIGDSRFS
-475 DFYIGAKYNDA
+475 DFYIGANYSDA
-486 DGNQKTVATTHH
+486 DSNSKTVGTTHH
-498 TNTGLNYAVSVSP
+498 TNTGLNYVVSVSP

-516 HNFGLTGEIN
+516 SNFGLTGEIN

-560 SKFVNLVSA
+560 SSFVNLVSA

-579 SRLTVMSENPNEDPV
+579 SRLTVMSDNPNEDPV

-601 IQTMGWTTDAMF
+601 IETMGWTTDAMF

-620 FHAMFTYQNPK
+620 FHAMLTLQSPK

-646 SDKIVTKQSKIIIEL
+646 SDKTVTKQSKMIIEL

-734 ITDGSQYAGTVMAGN
+734 ITDGSQYAGTIMAGN

>member
-1 MRNKHLLPLSL
+1 MNRRKLLLPSLLAVASIFPTLSANADTL
-12 VATVALTVM
+12 NKSLIALEDT
-21 PNTGLANNMAN
+21 TKTASN
-32 DGTNVNEAN
+32 DHGV
-41 NYTQLNNNAHLQQ
+41 
-54 RKDSV
+54 
-59 VEKGSDRGIM
+59 M
-69 LNAKSTT
+69 LNAKDAT

-82 IGLPMNYTA
+82 IGLPMSYTA
-91 VMFNGLP
+91 V
-98 SVFYF
+98 SVDGIPAVYYY

-115 QLLAGQGLQNIST
+115 QLLARQGLQNIAT

-160 IYGAQ
+160 TFGAQ
-165 NFDLNLSGKLA
+165 NLDLNLSGKLA
-176 KKTYFTLSAYQ
+176 KKTYFTLSTYQ
-187 NFDPGSMDLK
+187 NFDPGSMNLK
-197 FTNFI
+197 FTNYI

-210 GLTHLFNN
+210 GLTHLFND
-218 DRGRISVFYKYNVTH
+218 DRGRFSVFYKYNETH
-233 PLTSLANY
+233 PLTTLANY

-255 KGFRMGRDS
+255 KNFRMGRDS

-277 KTGELVTDNLYDII
+277 KTGKLVTDNLYDII
-291 KTRTHEGTALLDYD
+291 KTRTHEATALLDYD
-305 FGNNLTLA
+305 LGNNLSLA
-313 VKAKFSHSKGH
+313 VKGKFSHSKGH

-343 NGEQFHGT
+343 NGDAFHGT

-359 NAFCVKDAMLIAE
+359 NAFCVKDAMLVAE
-372 LQKKTANHN
+372 LQKKTASHD
-381 WAFGVNELYSNID
+381 WAFGINELYSNID

-416 GQEYANLNGSS
+416 GVEYANLNGSS

-436 LAAYVTDTWRV
+436 LAAYVNDTWRI
-447 SPSFRMGYGARLELF
+447 SRNFRMGYGARVELF
-462 NIGVDYIGDSRFT
+462 NLGVDYIGDKRFS
-475 DFYIGAKYNDA
+475 DFHIGANYTDA
-486 DGNQKTVATTHH
+486 EGNKKTVGVSHH

-526 FLQQYRHLE
+526 FLRQYRHLE
-535 AYSGKT
+535 AYSGT
-541 LPYYN
+541 SLPYYN
-546 HRPFI
+546 NRPFI
-551 LGRAGIFYN
+551 LGRAGIFFN
-560 SKFVNLVSA
+560 SSFVNLVSA

-601 IQTMGWTTDAMF
+601 IETMGWTTDAMF
-613 TPFKGFK
+613 TPFKGFT
-620 FHAMFTYQNPK
+620 FHAMVTLQSPK

-646 SDKIVTKQSKIIIEL
+646 SGKTVTKQSKLIVEL

-679 SKQYANVGNSVYF
+679 GKQYANVGNSVYF
-692 NGRWETFAGASYKAN
+692 NGRWETFAGASYKAS

-734 ITDGSQYAGTVMAGN
+734 ITDGSQYAGTIMAGN

>member
-1 MRNKHLLPLSL
+1 MKHNKLLLPTFL
-12 VATVALTVM
+12 VAAS
-21 PNTGLANNMAN
+21 LATTLPVHADTLLKAYAAVEDSTKTEGN
-32 DGTNVNEAN
+32 DHGV
-41 NYTQLNNNAHLQQ
+41 
-54 RKDSV
+54 
-59 VEKGSDRGIM
+59 M
-69 LNAKSTT
+69 LNAKDAT

-82 IGLPMNYTA
+82 IGLPMSYTA
-91 VMFNGLP
+91 V
-98 SVFYF
+98 SVDGVPAVYYY

-115 QLLAGQGLQNIST
+115 QLLARQGLQNIST

-151 KGKLKYQTN
+151 KGKVKYQTN
-160 IYGAQ
+160 TYGAQ
-165 NFDLNLSGKLA
+165 NFDMNLSGKLA
-176 KKTYFTLSAYQ
+176 KKTYFTLSTYQ

-197 FTNFI
+197 FTNYI

-210 GLTHLFNN
+210 GLTRLFNN
-218 DRGRISVFYKYNVTH
+218 DRGRFSVFYKYNVTH
-233 PLTSLANY
+233 PLTTLANY

-255 KGFRMGRDS
+255 NGFRMGRDS
-264 YLPVDGMMQYRDV
+264 YLPVDGTMQYRDV
-277 KTGELVTDNLYDII
+277 KTGELVTNNLYDII
-291 KTRTHEGTALLDYD
+291 KTRTHEATALLDYD

-343 NGEQFHGT
+343 NGDAFHGT

-359 NAFCVKDAMLIAE
+359 NAFCVKDAMFIAE

-381 WAFGVNELYSNID
+381 WAFGINELYSNID

-401 YYHEVAPNPRKLIYN
+401 YYHEVAPNPRKLVYN
-416 GQEYANLNGSS
+416 GKEYANLNGSS

-436 LAAYVTDTWRV
+436 LAAYVNDTWRV
-447 SPSFRMGYGARLELF
+447 SRNFRMGYGARLELF
-462 NIGVDYIGDSRFT
+462 NIGVDYIGDGRFS
-475 DFYIGAKYNDA
+475 DFYIGANYSDA
-486 DGNQKTVATTHH
+486 DGNSKTVGTTHH
-498 TNTGLNYAVSVSP
+498 TNTGLNYVVSVSP

-516 HNFGLTGEIN
+516 SNFGLTGEIN

-560 SKFVNLVSA
+560 SSFVNLVSA

-579 SRLTVMSENPNEDPV
+579 SRLTVMSDNPNEDPV

-601 IQTMGWTTDAMF
+601 IETMGWTTDAMF

-620 FHAMFTYQNPK
+620 FHAMLTLQSPK

-646 SDKIVTKQSKIIIEL
+646 SDKTVTKQSKMIIEL

-734 ITDGSQYAGTVMAGN
+734 ITDGSQYAGTIMAGN

>member
-1 MRNKHLLPLSL
+1 MNRRKLLLPSLLAVASIFPTLSANADTL
-12 VATVALTVM
+12 NKSVIALEDT
-21 PNTGLANNMAN
+21 TKTASN
-32 DGTNVNEAN
+32 DHGV
-41 NYTQLNNNAHLQQ
+41 
-54 RKDSV
+54 
-59 VEKGSDRGIM
+59 M
-69 LNAKSTT
+69 LNAKDAT

-82 IGLPMNYTA
+82 IGLPMSYTA
-91 VMFNGLP
+91 VSVDGLP
-98 SVFYF
+98 AVYYY

-115 QLLAGQGLQNIST
+115 QLLARQGLQNIAT

-160 IYGAQ
+160 TFGAQ

-176 KKTYFTLSAYQ
+176 KKTYFTLSTYQ
-187 NFDPGSMDLK
+187 NFDPGSMNLK
-197 FTNFI
+197 FTNYI

-210 GLTHLFNN
+210 GLTHLFND
-218 DRGRISVFYKYNVTH
+218 DRGRFSVFYKYNETH
-233 PLTSLANY
+233 PLTALANY

-255 KGFRMGRDS
+255 KNFCMGRDS

-291 KTRTHEGTALLDYD
+291 KTRTHEATALLDYD
-305 FGNNLTLA
+305 LGNNLSLA
-313 VKAKFSHSKGH
+313 VKGKFSHSKGH

-343 NGEQFHGT
+343 NGDAFHGT

-359 NAFCVKDAMLIAE
+359 NAFCVKDAMLVAE
-372 LQKKTANHN
+372 LQKKTASHD
-381 WAFGVNELYSNID
+381 WAFGINELYSNID

-416 GQEYANLNGSS
+416 GAEYANLNGSS

-436 LAAYVTDTWRV
+436 LAAYVNDTWRV
-447 SPSFRMGYGARLELF
+447 SRNFRMGYGARVELF
-462 NIGVDYIGDSRFT
+462 NLGVDYIGDKRFG
-475 DFYIGAKYNDA
+475 DFHIGANYTDA
-486 DGNQKTVATTHH
+486 EGTKKTVGVSHH

-526 FLQQYRHLE
+526 FLRQYRHLE
-535 AYSGKT
+535 AYSGT
-541 LPYYN
+541 SLPYYN
-546 HRPFI
+546 NRPFI
-551 LGRAGIFYN
+551 LGRAGIFFN
-560 SKFVNLVSA
+560 SSFVNLVSA

-601 IQTMGWTTDAMF
+601 IETMGWTTDAMF
-613 TPFKGFK
+613 TPFKGFT
-620 FHAMFTYQNPK
+620 FHAMVTLQSPK

-646 SDKIVTKQSKIIIEL
+646 SGKTVTKQSKLIVEL

-679 SKQYANVGNSVYF
+679 GKQYANVGNSVYF
-692 NGRWETFAGASYKAN
+692 NGRWETFAGASYKAS

-734 ITDGSQYAGTVMAGN
+734 ITDGSQYAGTIMAGN

>member
-1 MRNKHLLPLSL
+1 MVVTSMMPALS
-12 VATVALTVM
+12 VSAETFSKMMIAVEDTTKNA
-21 PNTGLANNMAN
+21 GN
-32 DGTNVNEAN
+32 DHGV
-41 NYTQLNNNAHLQQ
+41 
-54 RKDSV
+54 
-59 VEKGSDRGIM
+59 M
-69 LNAKSTT
+69 LNAKDAT

-82 IGLPMNYTA
+82 IGLPMSYTA
-91 VMFNGLP
+91 VAVAGVP
-98 SVFYF
+98 AVYYY

-115 QLLAGQGLQNIST
+115 QLLARQGLQNIAT

-141 SYMERGGEKF
+141 SYMERGGERF

-160 IYGAQ
+160 TYGAQ

-197 FTNFI
+197 FTNYI

-210 GLTHLFNN
+210 GLTRLFNN
-218 DRGRISVFYKYNVTH
+218 DRGRFSVFYKYNVTH
-233 PLTSLANY
+233 PLTALANY
-241 APFTYDGDGKVSEL
+241 APFTYDGNGKVSEL

-277 KTGELVTDNLYDII
+277 KTGELVTDNLYNII
-291 KTRTHEGTALLDYD
+291 KTRTHEATALLDYD
-305 FGNNLTLA
+305 LGNSLSLA

-343 NGEQFHGT
+343 NGEAFHGT

-381 WAFGVNELYSNID
+381 WAFGINELYSNID

-416 GQEYANLNGSS
+416 GKEYANLNGST

-436 LAAYVTDTWRV
+436 LAAYVNDTWRV
-447 SPSFRMGYGARLELF
+447 SRNFRMGYGARLEMF
-462 NIGVDYIGDSRFT
+462 NVGVDYIDDGRFT
-475 DFYIGAKYNDA
+475 DFFIGAKYTDA
-486 DGNQKTVATTHH
+486 DGNSKTVGTTHH
-498 TNTGLNYAVSVSP
+498 TKTGLNYSVSVSP
-511 TYNIT
+511 TFNIT
-516 HNFGLTGEIN
+516 HNFGLTGELN

-541 LPYYN
+541 LPYYD

-560 SKFVNLVSA
+560 SSFVNLVSA

-579 SRLTVMSENPNEDPV
+579 IRLTVMSDDPNEDPV

-601 IQTMGWTTDAMF
+601 IETMGWTTDAMF

-620 FHAMFTYQNPK
+620 LHAMLTLQSPK

-646 SDKIVTKQSKIIIEL
+646 SDKTVTKQSKVIIEL

-679 SKQYANVGNSVYF
+679 GKQYANVGNSVYF

-734 ITDGSQYAGTVMAGN
+734 ITDGSQYTGTIMAGN
-749 YIRPFTVEFGA
+749 YIRPFTVEFGT